1 MKAMVSKKANQRIL
15 AAIMACVMLFSLIY
29 TSSPSAA
36 ETETHKNC
44 ITVSVVDE
52 DGKAVEGARV
62 EYSISSKQEGKV
74 KSDIAT
80 TDGSGVVEVFSTTE
94 YEKYPEGDLSVSAEV
109 TKTGYEGAVLAG
121 DVTSDTHDFQMTIKE
136 NKITGVVIKPNDL
149 KYNGSAQELV
159 SVTGT
164 KEGDKVSYKLGDGE
178 FSTEVPKATEMG
190 TYNVSVKVERE
201 GYPAYE
207 ENVEV
212 TIADGVFT
220 DDDIIFEAYSGDY
233 DGVAHASVTKT
244 GGKLDDGK
252 NTITYEY
259 DGKTYNEAPAFIDA
273 GEYSVK
279 VVVKREHYEQY
290 EETLTAKINSVAIN
304 GITVEP
310 KTGLKYTGSPQALVT
325 VSGVPGDA
333 TVKYEVTDHNGNK
346 SNENKG
352 TEVDTY
358 SVKVTVVSNN
368 KNYKDLELKPVT
380 VAIAKAERTIKF
392 KNKEYDNTDVL
403 KVEFDSTNIATPID
417 PEKANYDFSV
427 EASPVD
433 GGKISYKVENNV
445 KGEDSNN
452 IGDIASIKD
461 DGELKINKGG
471 YIIKVTATI
480 EATDHYEEA
489 SITKEVVIK
498 EKSLPVLTVNCDS
511 TYVLGA
517 NNGVIATIEKNEND
531 NGEISLTTE
540 GTDKKEIDGIG
551 LVNDPNEGYII
562 SVKGDAYK
570 SLIGKLEKAE
580 NNELSVTLQAKQSE
594 GKKTSASAG
603 NTEYVVYSATEQPV
617 TKTVTIKFADVPND
631 KKITDLYEIDG
642 EKTDDWYTGNV
653 TVTAKETYELSKYDE
668 NDLSFEKT
676 IMYDENT
683 KDGNYSAVFR
693 NNDGGILKPIQL
705 LKIDKKAPEVS
716 VEYVGYVTYTNAIKV
731 ADSVV
736 QKIKYYYGGKSNKN
750 TGKDNKIKPVKVKLS
765 AKDDASKV
773 AEFEYE
779 YTIDGN
785 GYTGIISL
793 KDDINTN
800 NTNNEGKLSINKID
814 KDENTV
820 QVICILDLTTD
831 EANGY
836 FGAKAVD
843 NAGNESAFVNKDG
856 DEYIYDNIAPDMT
869 IKWDYIGKAP
879 KDQEM
884 CHKEVDG
891 TLYLNYEGVN
901 CALTIDETNFDKEDV
916 IINLDGTD
924 IKIEDKGKKG
934 DKGYKSWQ
942 PSGENGG
949 TFTFNISGERT
960 HKLKITY
967 TDKSGNIAE
976 TIERNIVIDRT
987 APKINCTY
995 KGELGTTE
1003 KNNDFTLRYYQAG
1016 PTVGFDINDENFA
1029 DNADVVK
1036 VEWNG
1041 TVVSNKV
1048 YSVKHIKDK
1057 PKYEVELPD
1066 IAGSYVVTIEN
1077 KDKCGNR
1084 TSFTTDTI
1092 VVDKVD
1098 PEISIRYLGE
1108 NENETT
1114 INPSLAEIYID
1125 EINFDK
1131 DNTEIWLL
1139 KETYEE
1145 NAERKEEYKGEK
1157 PGEKITGGIWGEVTG
1172 IPVDVV
1178 YNQTKSAATQKNCY
1192 EVNLGDL
1199 KLNAKCTFFVR
1210 TKDKSGRENKLN
1222 SDFIFDTTT
1231 PNNLGISY
1239 SKISDSTAYYN
1250 STAQVELS
1258 STDVASGVKEF
1269 NYTLVKRP
1277 GSSNVNRGTS
1287 KGTVKAKYNGGN
1299 KFIATI
1305 EIPAQFDGYV
1315 DFEAVDYADN
1325 SSEKYDGS
1333 AHHIV
1338 VDNKAPTSSITF
1350 NTPVQNVGG
1359 TSYYDGNITATINI
1373 NEANF
1378 NARNITV
1385 SATKDGVNYP
1395 VSTSWSGSGDSHTGI
1410 VTLSE
1415 DGDYNV
1421 SIKGTDE
1428 ANNNM
1433 TPYTSENLT
1442 IDTDITEPVIT
1453 VNGLEADGKAFKDKV
1468 ILAVKFEDTNLD
1480 SYEIT
1485 LLRTRY
1491 GEKNVDVTKDFIKNH
1506 MSVNMGTGVGEGE
1519 FDEFAKVQDNDGI
1532 YTLKAKI
1539 TDKAGHES
1547 EKQIVFTVNRY
1558 GSIYVYDD
1566 YLVDLI
1572 ADGGAYVQSID
1583 KDLIITEYNPDKL
1596 VSQSLNVEIS
1606 KDGKPLEIAAPAIS
1620 PEINDR
1626 VTTGSSGWYQYQY
1639 TISKDNFAA
1648 DGIYKIVVSSKDE
1661 TGNNPQNT
1669 NYEDKTILF
1678 RVDSTAPEINS
1689 ITGLENKIINA
1700 TGVTAKYTIFDTI
1713 SLASVDVYV
1722 NGEKVESVSDFGDD
1736 FNNYSGEVQLKE
1748 SSSEQSVRIV
1758 ATDKAGNVTDT
1769 DSSDFTSAYKFNSK
1783 VTVSTNVFV
1792 RWFANKLLFFG
1803 SIAGVLILIG
1813 GVSFLIV
1820 LGKRRKKKTA

>member
-1 MKAMVSKKANQRIL
+1 MKVMVSKKANQRIL

-178 FSTEVPKATEMG
+178 FSTEVPKAAEIG

-201 GYPAYE
+201 GYPDYE

-212 TIADGVFT
+212 TIEAGVLT
-220 DDDIIFEAYSGDY
+220 DEDITFKAYSGDY

-259 DGKTYNEAPAFIDA
+259 DGKTYNEAPAFTDA

-279 VVVKREHYEQY
+279 VIVKRTNYEQY
-290 EETLTAKINSVAIN
+290 EKTFTANINSVAIN

-417 PEKANYDFSV
+417 PEKYDYDFSV

-433 GGKISYKVENNV
+433 GGKISYKVENNAE
-445 KGEDSNN
+445 KDNTPIS
-452 IGDIASIKD
+452 DIASIKD

-471 YIIKVTATI
+471 YIIKVTAII

-511 TYVLGA
+511 TYVLGTS
-517 NNGVIATIEKNEND
+517 NGVIATIEKNEND
-531 NGEISLTTE
+531 NGEITLGDTIE
-540 GTDKKEIDGIG
+540 EIE
-551 LVNDPNEGYII
+551 LVNDTIR
-562 SVKGDAYK
+562 VKDNAYK
-570 SLIGKLEKAE
+570 SLIEELEKAE
-580 NNELSVTLQAKQSE
+580 NNELSVTLQVKQSE
-594 GKKTSASAG
+594 GKKTSASDK
-603 NTEYVVYSATEQPV
+603 NTYVVYSATKPV
-617 TKTVTIKFADVPND
+617 AETVTIKFADVPNG
-631 KKITDLYEIDG
+631 KKITDLYEIYG

-653 TVTAKETYELSKYDE
+653 TVTAKETYELSKYDKGDLAFESSIKYKDEVKNE
-668 NDLSFEKT
+668 NYKIILK
-676 IMYDENT
+676 
-683 KDGNYSAVFR
+683 
-693 NNDGGILKPIQL
+693 NNNGGILKPTQITL
-705 LKIDKKAPEVS
+705 NIDKSAPQNVKIEYIDEVNTFSNGVQVASTVIQEIKYHYFGGGEKKKVTVRLSAEDGKNGSGIAGFYYINVAAGDNKECYIDAKDGKAEAEFTLKLDADVNGEGNGYILARAKDIAGNEMENVVNDSENNKFVYDTVGAKVNVTIESDSDESDSDEREPYTYADDDAYYFKNTAIFNVDIAEANFHSEDAVVEVTKITGNTTKSVTKNEGWSLVNGIHHKEIRLDEGDYSITVKYKDRSGNTSKFSDDKEKDRATNSKTYKVVVDKEAPEVS
-716 VEYVGYVTYTNAIKV
+716 ISPNTEFYNSDATLTLTVNEEHFDPSKTTVTDNGIIVNEIEWSTNDKKVYTAGYIVKGEGLHSVVLESMDKSHNANEPASQDIIIDVTKPEIHIDFADKSNKEYFTSERTATITIIDENFAADQSTIDITAKNFYDRDLNKPDIPNVWTKNNKNTYTKTIIFKNNANYTIKVNSTDEAGNSGNAGPVTFTIDNTDPQGLYVTYNGNENISSPYYSNSPV
-731 ADSVV
+731 SV
-736 QKIKYYYGGKSNKN
+736 
-750 TGKDNKIKPVKVKLS
+750 TLH
-765 AKDDASKV
+765 AKDDVSG
-773 AEFEYE
+773 
-779 YTIDGN
+779 IDYFKYKTVKTVGSSGIN
-785 GYTGIISL
+785 GGYVEKTVNF
-793 KDDINTN
+793 K
-800 NTNNEGKLSINKID
+800 D
-814 KDENTV
+814 KDIKNS
-820 QVICILDLTTD
+820 
-831 EANGY
+831 NGEFTY
-836 FGAKAVD
+836 TFTLEPQFDGHVEFTAVD
-843 NAGNESAFVNKDG
+843 NAGNDASFG
-856 DEYIYDNIAPDMT
+856 D
-869 IKWDYIGKAP
+869 
-879 KDQEM
+879 
-884 CHKEVDG
+884 
-891 TLYLNYEGVN
+891 
-901 CALTIDETNFDKEDV
+901 
-916 IINLDGTD
+916 
-924 IKIEDKGKKG
+924 
-934 DKGYKSWQ
+934 
-942 PSGENGG
+942 
-949 TFTFNISGERT
+949 
-960 HKLKITY
+960 
-967 TDKSGNIAE
+967 
-976 TIERNIVIDRT
+976 
-987 APKINCTY
+987 
-995 KGELGTTE
+995 
-1003 KNNDFTLRYYQAG
+1003 
-1016 PTVGFDINDENFA
+1016 
-1029 DNADVVK
+1029 
-1036 VEWNG
+1036 
-1041 TVVSNKV
+1041 
-1048 YSVKHIKDK
+1048 
-1057 PKYEVELPD
+1057 
-1066 IAGSYVVTIEN
+1066 
-1077 KDKCGNR
+1077 
-1084 TSFTTDTI
+1084 
-1092 VVDKVD
+1092 
-1098 PEISIRYLGE
+1098 
-1108 NENETT
+1108 
-1114 INPSLAEIYID
+1114 
-1125 EINFDK
+1125 
-1131 DNTEIWLL
+1131 
-1139 KETYEE
+1139 
-1145 NAERKEEYKGEK
+1145 
-1157 PGEKITGGIWGEVTG
+1157 
-1172 IPVDVV
+1172 
-1178 YNQTKSAATQKNCY
+1178 TKS
-1192 EVNLGDL
+1192 
-1199 KLNAKCTFFVR
+1199 
-1210 TKDKSGRENKLN
+1210 
-1222 SDFIFDTTT
+1222 
-1231 PNNLGISY
+1231 
-1239 SKISDSTAYYN
+1239 
-1250 STAQVELS
+1250 
-1258 STDVASGVKEF
+1258 
-1269 NYTLVKRP
+1269 
-1277 GSSNVNRGTS
+1277 
-1287 KGTVKAKYNGGN
+1287 
-1299 KFIATI
+1299 
-1305 EIPAQFDGYV
+1305 
-1315 DFEAVDYADN
+1315 
-1325 SSEKYDGS
+1325 
-1333 AHHIV
+1333 IV
-1338 VDNKAPTSSITF
+1338 VDNKAPTSSVTF

-1421 SIKGTDE
+1421 SISGTDE
-1428 ANNNM
+1428 ANNIM
-1433 TPYTSENLT
+1433 TTYTSENLT

-1468 ILAVKFEDTNLD
+1468 IPAVKFEDTNLD

-1700 TGVTAKYTIFDTI
+1700 TGVTVKYTIFDTI

>member
-80 TDGSGVVEVFSTTE
+80 TDGGGVVEVFSTTE

-109 TKTGYEGAVLAG
+109 TKTGYAGAVLAG
-121 DVTSDTHDFQMTIKE
+121 DVTSGKHDFQMTIKE
-136 NKITGVVIKPNDL
+136 NKITGVVIKAVDNL

-178 FSTEVPKATEMG
+178 FSTEVPKATEIG
-190 TYNVSVKVERE
+190 TYNVSVRVERK
-201 GYPAYE
+201 GYPDYE

-212 TIADGVFT
+212 TIADGVLT
-220 DDDIIFEAYSGDY
+220 DADITFKAYSGDY

-259 DGKTYNEAPAFIDA
+259 NGKTYNEAPAFTDA

-279 VVVKREHYEQY
+279 VVVNRTNYEQY
-290 EETLTAKINSVAIN
+290 EKIFPANIKLAAIN

-310 KTGLKYTGSPQALVT
+310 DKGSDNKGLKYTGNSQALVT
-325 VSGVPGDA
+325 VSNVPDYA
-333 TVKYEVTDHNGNK
+333 TVKYEVTDPNGNK
-346 SNENKG
+346 SNENEG
-352 TEVDTY
+352 TEVGDY

-368 KNYKDLELKPVT
+368 KNYKDLEFDPITVT
-380 VAIAKAERTIKF
+380 IDQAERTIKF
-392 KNKEYDNTDVL
+392 KNYDNTDVL
-403 KVEFDSTNIATPID
+403 EVEFDSTNIATPID
-417 PEKANYDFSV
+417 PEKFDYDFSV

-445 KGEDSNN
+445 KGEDPNN
-452 IGDIASIKD
+452 IGDIASIKG

-480 EATDHYEEA
+480 EATKHYKEA
-489 SITKEVVIK
+489 SITKKVVVKDIK
-498 EKSLPVLTVNCDS
+498 PELSIDGLEQIDNEYVYILGRNDGNIATVNKAED
-511 TYVLGA
+511 
-517 NNGVIATIEKNEND
+517 D
-531 NGEISLTTE
+531 NG
-540 GTDKKEIDGIG
+540 GI
-551 LVNDPNEGYII
+551 
-562 SVKGDAYK
+562 
-570 SLIGKLEKAE
+570 
-580 NNELSVTLQAKQSE
+580 TLD
-594 GKKTSASAG
+594 
-603 NTEYVVYSATEQPV
+603 
-617 TKTVTIKFADVPND
+617 TVTGISYND
-631 KKITDLYEIDG
+631 KKISVSEYKKIMEELENPKNVKGLSVNLQVTKAAGTKTSKDDPNGEGYEVYSERKV
-642 EKTDDWYTGNV
+642 EKTITIKYAGQVDNGMYIVSGTKGNGDWYTGKV
-653 TVTAKETYELSKYDE
+653 TVEPGENNPYFIAKYSELNFGGSVTYSEDVKADNTKE
-668 NDLSFEKT
+668 NDVYKIVLKEK
-676 IMYDENT
+676 D
-683 KDGNYSAVFR
+683 K
-693 NNDGGILKPIQL
+693 GGILKPAQITL
-705 LKIDKKAPEVS
+705 NIDTSKPKIS
-716 VEYVGYVTYTNAIKV
+716 NVEFVEEIKWQSSTSLANNIIYAITYH
-731 ADSVV
+731 
-736 QKIKYYYGGKSNKN
+736 YYGGSGEKPV
-750 TGKDNKIKPVKVKLS
+750 PVKVKVE
-765 AKDDASKV
+765 ATDDVSGINIEGFKW
-773 AEFEYE
+773 ECNYTDQGTLK
-779 YTIDGN
+779 TIDGIVEKDQ
-785 GYTGIISL
+785 YT
-793 KDDINTN
+793 K
-800 NTNNEGKLSINKID
+800 D
-814 KDENTV
+814 KDNEYYLIIDVPKEFVNE
-820 QVICILDLTTD
+820 QVNEVNDASIAICAT
-831 EANGY
+831 
-836 FGAKAVD
+836 D
-843 NAGNESAFVNKDG
+843 NAGNGSDYESSNGDRFV
-856 DEYIYDNIAPDMT
+856 YDTIAPKINVKHT
-869 IKWDYIGKAP
+869 
-879 KDQEM
+879 
-884 CHKEVDG
+884 
-891 TLYLNYEGVN
+891 TVN
-901 CALTIDETNFDKEDV
+901 RKNQRGSLEYFAGDTTFTVTVAEANFDQND
-916 IINLDGTD
+916 L
-924 IKIEDKGKKG
+924 KIEDNNGTISPKWSEDINNQCTFKLDAEGKHIV
-934 DKGYKSWQ
+934 
-942 PSGENGG
+942 
-949 TFTFNISGERT
+949 NIS
-960 HKLKITY
+960 Y
-967 TDKSGNIAE
+967 TDKSGNKSDSYSG
-976 TIERNIVIDRT
+976 TIIIDT
-987 APKINCTY
+987 KKPQIMFTY
-995 KGELGTTE
+995 DENSKGEVIEIPNSDNRHT
-1003 KNNDFTLRYYQAG
+1003 RYYNRSMEV
-1016 PTVGFDINDENFA
+1016 TCTITEDNFDESNT
-1029 DNADVVK
+1029 VVK
-1036 VEWNG
+1036 VNAKKVNISKWDKVVENG
-1041 TVVSNKV
+1041 KVAHKASIPIQAEENSNKSYLV
-1048 YSVKHIKDK
+1048 EVNTTDMCSNSNSKTSDEIIIDTKKPSVSVSYDDNAK
-1057 PKYEVELPD
+1057 PTY
-1066 IAGSYVVTIEN
+1066 GVVTISIDEDNYNDVNTTVVLQGVDFNNSNKKDAQKDYVVNEKTTGGFELKDGKYTKKIEIEKDANYTLTVDTKDRAGNSNDEEN
-1077 KDKCGNR
+1077 KSW
-1084 TSFTTDTI
+1084 TFTRDITEPTGLN
-1092 VVDKVD
+1092 
-1098 PEISIRYLGE
+1098 ISYSE
-1108 NENETT
+1108 NT
-1114 INPSLAEIYID
+1114 INTDARTHYYNNTVTVTLTATDVTSGVEEFIYTAHKTSGASG
-1125 EINFDK
+1125 IN
-1131 DNTEIWLL
+1131 
-1139 KETYEE
+1139 KETY
-1145 NAERKEEYKGEK
+1145 
-1157 PGEKITGGIWGEVTG
+1157 
-1172 IPVDVV
+1172 
-1178 YNQTKSAATQKNCY
+1178 
-1192 EVNLGDL
+1192 
-1199 KLNAKCTFFVR
+1199 
-1210 TKDKSGRENKLN
+1210 
-1222 SDFIFDTTT
+1222 SD
-1231 PNNLGISY
+1231 
-1239 SKISDSTAYYN
+1239 KISGSAIARKN
-1250 STAQVELS
+1250 
-1258 STDVASGVKEF
+1258 GNEF
-1269 NYTLVKRP
+1269 T
-1277 GSSNVNRGTS
+1277 GS
-1287 KGTVKAKYNGGN
+1287 
-1299 KFIATI
+1299 F
-1305 EIPAQFDGYV
+1305 EISAQFDGYIE
-1315 DFEAVDYADN
+1315 F
-1325 SSEKYDGS
+1325 S
-1333 AHHIV
+1333 AKDKAGNQSASKTDDRRIV
-1338 VDNKAPTSSITF
+1338 VDNKAPTSSVTF

-1421 SIKGTDE
+1421 SISGTDE
-1428 ANNNM
+1428 ANNSM
-1433 TPYTSENLT
+1433 TTYTSENLT

-1468 ILAVKFEDTNLD
+1468 IPAVKFEDTNLD

-1519 FDEFAKVQDNDGI
+1519 FDEFAKIQDNDGI

-1547 EKQIVFTVNRY
+1547 EKEIVFTVNRY

-1700 TGVTAKYTIFDTI
+1700 TGVTVKYTIFDTI

-1820 LGKRRKKKTA
+1820 VLKRRKKKTA

>member
-178 FSTEVPKATEMG
+178 FSTEVPKATEIG

-207 ENVEV
+207 ENVRV

-380 VAIAKAERTIKF
+380 VAIARAERTIKF

-417 PEKANYDFSV
+417 PEKFDYDFSV

-445 KGEDSNN
+445 KGEDPNN
-452 IGDIASIKD
+452 IGDIASIDEGK
-461 DGELKINKGG
+461 LTINKGG

-480 EATDHYEEA
+480 EATAHYEEA

-498 EKSLPVLTVNCDS
+498 EKSLPVLTVNGDS
-511 TYVLGA
+511 TYVLGT

-531 NGEISLTTE
+531 NGEIALTTE
-540 GTDKKEIDGIG
+540 GTDKKEIDGIE

-562 SVKGDAYK
+562 NVKSDAYK

-631 KKITDLYEIDG
+631 KKITDLYEIKGDK
-642 EKTDDWYTGNV
+642 EVKNSDWYTGDV
-653 TVTAKETYELSKYDE
+653 TVTAKETYDLSKYDKGNLAFESSVKYKDEVKNE
-668 NDLSFEKT
+668 NYKIILK
-676 IMYDENT
+676 
-683 KDGNYSAVFR
+683 
-693 NNDGGILKPIQL
+693 NNNGGILKPTQITL
-705 LKIDKKAPEVS
+705 NIDKSAPQNVKIEYIDEVNTFSNGVQVASTVIQEINYHYFGGGKKKKVTVRLSAEDGKNGSGIAGFYYINVAAGDNKECYIDAKDGKAEAEFTLKLDADVNEEGNGYILARAKDIAGNEMKNVVNDSKKNKFVYDTVGAKVKVTIESGSDESGSDESDSDEREPYTYADDDAYYFKNTAIFNVDIAEANFHSEDAVVEVTKITGNTTKSVTKNDGWSLVNGIHHKEIRLDEGDYSITVKYKDRSGNKSEFSDDKEKDRATNSKTYKVVVDKEAPEVS
-716 VEYVGYVTYTNAIKV
+716 ISPNTEFYNSDATLTLTVNEEHFDPSKTTVTDNGIIVNEIEWSTNDKKVYNAGYIVKGEGLHSVVLESMDKSHNANEPASQDIIIDVTKPEIHIDFADKSNKEYFTSERTATITIIDENFAADQSTIDITAKNFYDRDLNKPDIPNVWTKNNKNTYTKTIIFKNNANYTIKVNSTDEAGNSGNAGPVTFTIDNTDPQGLYVTYNGNENISSPYYSNSPV
-731 ADSVV
+731 SV
-736 QKIKYYYGGKSNKN
+736 
-750 TGKDNKIKPVKVKLS
+750 TLH
-765 AKDDASKV
+765 AKDDVSG
-773 AEFEYE
+773 
-779 YTIDGN
+779 IDYFKYKTVKTVGSSGIN
-785 GYTGIISL
+785 GGYVEKTVNF
-793 KDDINTN
+793 K
-800 NTNNEGKLSINKID
+800 D
-814 KDENTV
+814 KDIKNS
-820 QVICILDLTTD
+820 
-831 EANGY
+831 NGEFTY
-836 FGAKAVD
+836 TFTLEPQFDGHVEFTAVD
-843 NAGNESAFVNKDG
+843 NAGNDASFG
-856 DEYIYDNIAPDMT
+856 D
-869 IKWDYIGKAP
+869 
-879 KDQEM
+879 
-884 CHKEVDG
+884 
-891 TLYLNYEGVN
+891 
-901 CALTIDETNFDKEDV
+901 
-916 IINLDGTD
+916 
-924 IKIEDKGKKG
+924 
-934 DKGYKSWQ
+934 
-942 PSGENGG
+942 
-949 TFTFNISGERT
+949 
-960 HKLKITY
+960 
-967 TDKSGNIAE
+967 
-976 TIERNIVIDRT
+976 
-987 APKINCTY
+987 
-995 KGELGTTE
+995 
-1003 KNNDFTLRYYQAG
+1003 
-1016 PTVGFDINDENFA
+1016 
-1029 DNADVVK
+1029 
-1036 VEWNG
+1036 
-1041 TVVSNKV
+1041 
-1048 YSVKHIKDK
+1048 
-1057 PKYEVELPD
+1057 
-1066 IAGSYVVTIEN
+1066 
-1077 KDKCGNR
+1077 
-1084 TSFTTDTI
+1084 
-1092 VVDKVD
+1092 
-1098 PEISIRYLGE
+1098 
-1108 NENETT
+1108 
-1114 INPSLAEIYID
+1114 
-1125 EINFDK
+1125 
-1131 DNTEIWLL
+1131 
-1139 KETYEE
+1139 
-1145 NAERKEEYKGEK
+1145 
-1157 PGEKITGGIWGEVTG
+1157 
-1172 IPVDVV
+1172 
-1178 YNQTKSAATQKNCY
+1178 TKS
-1192 EVNLGDL
+1192 
-1199 KLNAKCTFFVR
+1199 
-1210 TKDKSGRENKLN
+1210 
-1222 SDFIFDTTT
+1222 
-1231 PNNLGISY
+1231 
-1239 SKISDSTAYYN
+1239 
-1250 STAQVELS
+1250 
-1258 STDVASGVKEF
+1258 
-1269 NYTLVKRP
+1269 
-1277 GSSNVNRGTS
+1277 
-1287 KGTVKAKYNGGN
+1287 
-1299 KFIATI
+1299 
-1305 EIPAQFDGYV
+1305 
-1315 DFEAVDYADN
+1315 
-1325 SSEKYDGS
+1325 
-1333 AHHIV
+1333 IV

-1385 SATKDGVNYP
+1385 SVTKDGVNYP
-1395 VSTSWSGSGDSHTGI
+1395 VSTSWSGGVDNHTGI
-1410 VTLSE
+1410 VILSE

-1421 SIKGTDE
+1421 SITGKDE
-1428 ANNNM
+1428 AGNNM

-1468 ILAVKFEDTNLD
+1468 IPAVKFEDTNLD

-1519 FDEFAKVQDNDGI
+1519 FDEFAKIQDNDGI

-1700 TGVTAKYTIFDTI
+1700 TGVTVKYTIFDTI

-1820 LGKRRKKKTA
+1820 VLKRRKKKTA

>member
-1 MKAMVSKKANQRIL
+1 MVSKKANQRIL

-178 FSTEVPKATEMG
+178 FSTEVPKATEIG

-201 GYPAYE
+201 GYPDYE

-220 DDDIIFEAYSGDY
+220 DEDITFKAYDGNY
-233 DGVAHASVTKT
+233 DGVAHASVIKT

-279 VVVKREHYEQY
+279 VVVNRTNYEQY
-290 EETLTAKINSVAIN
+290 EKTFTANINSVAIN
-304 GITVEP
+304 GVTVEP
-310 KTGLKYTGSPQALVT
+310 QTGLKYTGSSQALVT

-333 TVKYEVTDHNGNK
+333 TVKYEVTDPKGNK
-346 SNENKG
+346 GNENKG
-352 TEVDTY
+352 TEVGTY

-511 TYVLGA
+511 TYVLGT

-531 NGEISLTTE
+531 NGEIAL
-540 GTDKKEIDGIG
+540 DNPIQEIE
-551 LVNDPNEGYII
+551 LVNDTDKGYII
-562 SVKGDAYK
+562 KVKDDAYK

-580 NNELSVTLQAKQSE
+580 NNELAVNLQVQQSE
-594 GKKTSASAG
+594 GKKTSASDG
-603 NTEYVVYSATEQPV
+603 NTAYVVYSATEQPV
-617 TKTVTIKFADVPND
+617 TKTVTIKFADVPNG
-631 KKITDLYEIDG
+631 KKITDLYEIKGD
-642 EKTDDWYTGNV
+642 KNSNWYTGDV
-653 TVTAKETYELSKYDE
+653 TVTAENTYDLSKYDE
-668 NDLSFEKT
+668 NGLNFKSSVEYDVEVKDNAYKIVLKEK
-676 IMYDENT
+676 D
-683 KDGNYSAVFR
+683 K
-693 NNDGGILKPIQL
+693 GGILKPAQITL
-705 LKIDKKAPEVS
+705 NIDKTAPKVS
-716 VEYVGYVTYTNAIKV
+716 NVKFVDEIKWQSSTSLANDIIDAIK
-731 ADSVV
+731 
-736 QKIKYYYGGKSNKN
+736 YHYYGGSVE
-750 TGKDNKIKPVKVKLS
+750 GKPVPVKVKVEATDNVSGINIEGFKWECKYTDQGTL
-765 AKDDASKV
+765 K
-773 AEFEYE
+773 
-779 YTIDGN
+779 TIDGIVEE
-785 GYTGIISL
+785 GQYT
-793 KDDINTN
+793 KDKDN
-800 NTNNEGKLSINKID
+800 NNEYYLIIDVPKKFVDEQVNEVNNASIA
-814 KDENTV
+814 
-820 QVICILDLTTD
+820 ICAT
-831 EANGY
+831 
-836 FGAKAVD
+836 D
-843 NAGNESAFVNKDG
+843 NAGNVSDYESSNGDRFV
-856 DEYIYDNIAPDMT
+856 YDT
-869 IKWDYIGKAP
+869 KAP
-879 KDQEM
+879 KINVTHTTNNRKNQRGSLEYFAGNTTFTVTVT
-884 CHKEVDG
+884 E
-891 TLYLNYEGVN
+891 
-901 CALTIDETNFDKEDV
+901 ANFDQSDLK
-916 IINLDGTD
+916 IIVTTDGNNVTEIIPDWDKD
-924 IKIEDKGKKG
+924 INN
-934 DKGYKSWQ
+934 Q
-942 PSGENGG
+942 C
-949 TFTFNISGERT
+949 TFNLQKEGE
-960 HKLKITY
+960 HIVEVSY
-967 TDKSGNIAE
+967 TDKSGNKSNVHSS
-976 TIERNIVIDRT
+976 NIIIDRT
-987 APKINCTY
+987 APKIEFTY
-995 KGELGTTE
+995 GASNKGEVKKNEDSSTRYYNGAMEVTCTITEDNFDESNTVVNVNAKEVDKDTVGWKKGKDKDGKTCYTATIPIQAEKNSNTNKSYLVEVNTTDMCSNDNSKTSDEIIIDTE
-1003 KNNDFTLRYYQAG
+1003 KPSVSVLYDGKVESTYRNESITISIDEDNYNDHNTTVVLQGVDFNNSNKKDTQKDYVVNEETTGGFNKLEDGKYTKTITLEKDANYTLTVKTTDRAGNSNNDEPWTFTRDTKV
-1016 PTVGFDINDENFA
+1016 PTG
-1029 DNADVVK
+1029 
-1036 VEWNG
+1036 
-1041 TVVSNKV
+1041 
-1048 YSVKHIKDK
+1048 
-1057 PKYEVELPD
+1057 
-1066 IAGSYVVTIEN
+1066 
-1077 KDKCGNR
+1077 
-1084 TSFTTDTI
+1084 
-1092 VVDKVD
+1092 
-1098 PEISIRYLGE
+1098 
-1108 NENETT
+1108 
-1114 INPSLAEIYID
+1114 
-1125 EINFDK
+1125 
-1131 DNTEIWLL
+1131 
-1139 KETYEE
+1139 
-1145 NAERKEEYKGEK
+1145 
-1157 PGEKITGGIWGEVTG
+1157 
-1172 IPVDVV
+1172 
-1178 YNQTKSAATQKNCY
+1178 
-1192 EVNLGDL
+1192 
-1199 KLNAKCTFFVR
+1199 LN
-1210 TKDKSGRENKLN
+1210 
-1222 SDFIFDTTT
+1222 
-1231 PNNLGISY
+1231 ISY
-1239 SKISDSTAYYN
+1239 SEPVNTYDKTNYYN
-1250 STAQVELS
+1250 NTMTVTLAA
-1258 STDVASGVKEF
+1258 TDVTSGVKEF
-1269 NYTLVKRP
+1269 IYTAHKTDGASGINKETYSDRIS
-1277 GSSNVNRGTS
+1277 GDAITREGNTFY
-1287 KGTVKAKYNGGN
+1287 AKL
-1299 KFIATI
+1299 
-1305 EIPAQFDGYV
+1305 EISAQFDGYIE
-1315 DFEAVDYADN
+1315 F
-1325 SSEKYDGS
+1325 S
-1333 AHHIV
+1333 AKDKAGNQSDSKTDTKRIV
-1338 VDNKAPTSSITF
+1338 VDNKAPTSSVTF

-1359 TSYYDGNITATINI
+1359 TSYYDGNITATISI

-1421 SIKGTDE
+1421 SITGTDM
-1428 ANNNM
+1428 ANNGM
-1433 TPYTSENLT
+1433 TQYTSENLT

-1468 ILAVKFEDTNLD
+1468 VPAVKFEDTNLE

-1491 GEKNVDVTKDFIKNH
+1491 GEKNVDVTEEFIKNH
-1506 MSVNMGTGVGEGE
+1506 MSVDMNTGVGEGE
-1519 FDEFAKVQDNDGI
+1519 FDEFAKIQDNDGI
-1532 YTLKAKI
+1532 YTLKAVI
-1539 TDKAGHES
+1539 NDKAGHES
-1547 EKQIVFTVNRY
+1547 EKEIVFTVNRY

-1700 TGVTAKYTIFDTI
+1700 TGVTVKYTIFDTI

-1803 SIAGVLILIG
+1803 SIAGVLIIIG

-1820 LGKRRKKKTA
+1820 VLKRRKKKTA

>member
-1 MKAMVSKKANQRIL
+1 MKVMVSKKANQRIL

-178 FSTEVPKATEMG
+178 FSTEVPKAAEIG

-201 GYPAYE
+201 GYPDYE

-212 TIADGVFT
+212 TIEAGVLT
-220 DDDIIFEAYSGDY
+220 DEDITFKAYSGDY

-259 DGKTYNEAPAFIDA
+259 DGKTYNEAPAFTDA

-279 VVVKREHYEQY
+279 VIVKRTNYEQY
-290 EETLTAKINSVAIN
+290 EKTFTANINSVAIN

-417 PEKANYDFSV
+417 PEKYDYDFSV

-433 GGKISYKVENNV
+433 GGKISYKVENNAE
-445 KGEDSNN
+445 KDNTPIS
-452 IGDIASIKD
+452 DIASIKD

-471 YIIKVTATI
+471 YIIKVTAII

-511 TYVLGA
+511 TYVLGTS
-517 NNGVIATIEKNEND
+517 NGVIATIEKNEND
-531 NGEISLTTE
+531 NGEITLGDTIE
-540 GTDKKEIDGIG
+540 EIE
-551 LVNDPNEGYII
+551 LVNDTIR
-562 SVKGDAYK
+562 VKDNAYK
-570 SLIGKLEKAE
+570 SLIEELEKAE
-580 NNELSVTLQAKQSE
+580 NNELSVTLQVKQSE
-594 GKKTSASAG
+594 GKKTSASDK
-603 NTEYVVYSATEQPV
+603 NTYVVYSATKPV
-617 TKTVTIKFADVPND
+617 AETVTIKFADVPNG
-631 KKITDLYEIDG
+631 KKITDLYEIYG

-653 TVTAKETYELSKYDE
+653 TVTAKETYELSKYDKGDLAFESSIKYKDEVKNE
-668 NDLSFEKT
+668 NYKIILK
-676 IMYDENT
+676 
-683 KDGNYSAVFR
+683 
-693 NNDGGILKPIQL
+693 NNNGGILKPTQITL
-705 LKIDKKAPEVS
+705 NIDKSAPQNVKIEYIDEVNTFSNGVQVASTVIQEIKYHYFGGGEKKKVTVRLSAEDGKNGSGIAGFYYINVAAGDNKECYIDAKDGKAEAEFTLKLDADVNEEGNGYILARAKDIAGNEMENVVNDSENNKFVYDTVGAKVNVTIESDSDESDSDEREPYTYADDDAYYFKNTAIFNVDIAEANFHSEDAVVEVTKITGNTTKSVTKNEGWSLVNGIHHKEIRLDEGDYSITVKYKDRSGNTSKFSDDKEKDRATNSKTYKVVVDKEAPEVS
-716 VEYVGYVTYTNAIKV
+716 ISPNTEFYNSDATLTLTVNEEHFDPSKTTVTDNGIIVNEIEWSTNDKKVYTAGYIVKGEGLHSVVLESMDKSHNANEPASQDIIIDVTKPEIHIDFADKSNKEYFTSERTATITIIDENFAADQSTIDITAKNFYDRDLNKPDIPNVWTKNNKNTYTKTIIFKNNANYTIKVNSTDEAGNSGNAGPVTFTIDNTDPQGLYVTYNGNENISSPYYSNSPV
-731 ADSVV
+731 SV
-736 QKIKYYYGGKSNKN
+736 
-750 TGKDNKIKPVKVKLS
+750 TLH
-765 AKDDASKV
+765 AKDDVSG
-773 AEFEYE
+773 
-779 YTIDGN
+779 IDYFKYKTVKTVGSSGIN
-785 GYTGIISL
+785 GGYVEKTVNF
-793 KDDINTN
+793 K
-800 NTNNEGKLSINKID
+800 D
-814 KDENTV
+814 KDIKNS
-820 QVICILDLTTD
+820 
-831 EANGY
+831 NGEFTY
-836 FGAKAVD
+836 TFTLEPQFDGHVEFTAVD
-843 NAGNESAFVNKDG
+843 NAGNDASFG
-856 DEYIYDNIAPDMT
+856 D
-869 IKWDYIGKAP
+869 
-879 KDQEM
+879 
-884 CHKEVDG
+884 
-891 TLYLNYEGVN
+891 
-901 CALTIDETNFDKEDV
+901 
-916 IINLDGTD
+916 
-924 IKIEDKGKKG
+924 
-934 DKGYKSWQ
+934 
-942 PSGENGG
+942 
-949 TFTFNISGERT
+949 
-960 HKLKITY
+960 
-967 TDKSGNIAE
+967 
-976 TIERNIVIDRT
+976 
-987 APKINCTY
+987 
-995 KGELGTTE
+995 
-1003 KNNDFTLRYYQAG
+1003 
-1016 PTVGFDINDENFA
+1016 
-1029 DNADVVK
+1029 
-1036 VEWNG
+1036 
-1041 TVVSNKV
+1041 
-1048 YSVKHIKDK
+1048 
-1057 PKYEVELPD
+1057 
-1066 IAGSYVVTIEN
+1066 
-1077 KDKCGNR
+1077 
-1084 TSFTTDTI
+1084 
-1092 VVDKVD
+1092 
-1098 PEISIRYLGE
+1098 
-1108 NENETT
+1108 
-1114 INPSLAEIYID
+1114 
-1125 EINFDK
+1125 
-1131 DNTEIWLL
+1131 
-1139 KETYEE
+1139 
-1145 NAERKEEYKGEK
+1145 
-1157 PGEKITGGIWGEVTG
+1157 
-1172 IPVDVV
+1172 
-1178 YNQTKSAATQKNCY
+1178 TKS
-1192 EVNLGDL
+1192 
-1199 KLNAKCTFFVR
+1199 
-1210 TKDKSGRENKLN
+1210 
-1222 SDFIFDTTT
+1222 
-1231 PNNLGISY
+1231 
-1239 SKISDSTAYYN
+1239 
-1250 STAQVELS
+1250 
-1258 STDVASGVKEF
+1258 
-1269 NYTLVKRP
+1269 
-1277 GSSNVNRGTS
+1277 
-1287 KGTVKAKYNGGN
+1287 
-1299 KFIATI
+1299 
-1305 EIPAQFDGYV
+1305 
-1315 DFEAVDYADN
+1315 
-1325 SSEKYDGS
+1325 
-1333 AHHIV
+1333 IV
-1338 VDNKAPTSSITF
+1338 VDNKAPTSSVTF

-1421 SIKGTDE
+1421 SISGTDE
-1428 ANNNM
+1428 ANNIM
-1433 TPYTSENLT
+1433 TTYTSENLT

-1468 ILAVKFEDTNLD
+1468 IPAVKFEDTNLD

-1700 TGVTAKYTIFDTI
+1700 TGVTVKYTIFDTI

>member
-1 MKAMVSKKANQRIL
+1 MKAMVNKKANQRIL

-178 FSTEVPKATEMG
+178 FSTEVPKAAEIG

-201 GYPAYE
+201 GYPDYE

-212 TIADGVFT
+212 TIEAGVLT
-220 DDDIIFEAYSGDY
+220 DEDITFKAYSGDY

-259 DGKTYNEAPAFIDA
+259 DGKTYNEAPAFTDA

-279 VVVKREHYEQY
+279 VIVKRTNYEQY
-290 EETLTAKINSVAIN
+290 EKTFTANINSVAIN

-352 TEVDTY
+352 AEVDTY

-498 EKSLPVLTVNCDS
+498 DIKPELNIDGLEQIGNEYVYILGRNDGNIATVNKAED
-511 TYVLGA
+511 
-517 NNGVIATIEKNEND
+517 D
-531 NGEISLTTE
+531 NG
-540 GTDKKEIDGIG
+540 GI
-551 LVNDPNEGYII
+551 
-562 SVKGDAYK
+562 
-570 SLIGKLEKAE
+570 
-580 NNELSVTLQAKQSE
+580 TLD
-594 GKKTSASAG
+594 
-603 NTEYVVYSATEQPV
+603 
-617 TKTVTIKFADVPND
+617 TVTGISYND
-631 KKITDLYEIDG
+631 KKISVSEYKKIMEELENSKNVEGLSVNLQVTKDAGTKTSKDDPNGEEYEVYS
-642 EKTDDWYTGNV
+642 EKTVEKTIKIKYAGQVDNEMYSVSGTKGNGDWYTGEVTVEPGENNPYFIAKYSDLYFGKNV
-653 TVTAKETYELSKYDE
+653 TYSEDVKADNTKE
-668 NDLSFEKT
+668 NDAYKIVLKEK
-676 IMYDENT
+676 D
-683 KDGNYSAVFR
+683 K
-693 NNDGGILKPIQL
+693 GGILKPAQITL
-705 LKIDKKAPEVS
+705 NIDKFAPEVS
-716 VEYVGYVTYTNAIKV
+716 NVEFVEEIPLQSSTSLANDIIDTIIYH
-731 ADSVV
+731 
-736 QKIKYYYGGKSNKN
+736 YYGGSGE
-750 TGKDNKIKPVKVKLS
+750 GKPVPVKVKVKATDNVSGINIEGFKWECKYTDQGTL
-765 AKDDASKV
+765 K
-773 AEFEYE
+773 
-779 YTIDGN
+779 TIDGIVEK
-785 GYTGIISL
+785 GQYT
-793 KDDINTN
+793 K
-800 NTNNEGKLSINKID
+800 D
-814 KDENTV
+814 KDNEYYLIIDV
-820 QVICILDLTTD
+820 PKEFVDEQVNEVNNASIAICAT
-831 EANGY
+831 
-836 FGAKAVD
+836 D
-843 NAGNESAFVNKDG
+843 NAGNVSDYESSNGDRFV
-856 DEYIYDNIAPDMT
+856 YDT
-869 IKWDYIGKAP
+869 KAP
-879 KDQEM
+879 KINVTHTTNNRKNQRGSLEYFAGDTTFTVTVTE
-884 CHKEVDG
+884 
-891 TLYLNYEGVN
+891 
-901 CALTIDETNFDKEDV
+901 ANFDQSD
-916 IINLDGTD
+916 
-924 IKIEDKGKKG
+924 
-934 DKGYKSWQ
+934 
-942 PSGENGG
+942 
-949 TFTFNISGERT
+949 
-960 HKLKITY
+960 LKIIVTTDGNNVAEIIPDWDKDINNQCSFNLQKEGEHIVEVSY
-967 TDKSGNIAE
+967 TDKSGNKSNVHSS
-976 TIERNIVIDRT
+976 NIIIDRI
-987 APKINCTY
+987 APKIEFTY
-995 KGELGTTE
+995 GASKKGEVKKNKDSITRYYNGATE
-1003 KNNDFTLRYYQAG
+1003 VTCTITEDNFDKNNT
-1016 PTVGFDINDENFA
+1016 
-1029 DNADVVK
+1029 VVK
-1036 VEWNG
+1036 VNAKEVDKDTVGWNKVKDENG
-1041 TVVSNKV
+1041 KVAYKASIPIQAEKNTNKSYLVEVNTTDMCSNNNSKTSDEIIIDTKKPSVYVLYDGKAESTYRNESITISIDEDNYNDVNTTVVLQGVDFNNSNK
-1048 YSVKHIKDK
+1048 KDAQK
-1057 PKYEVELPD
+1057 D
-1066 IAGSYVVTIEN
+1066 YVVNEKTTGGFELKDGKYTKKIEIEKDANYTLTVDTKDRAGNSNDEEN
-1077 KDKCGNR
+1077 KSWTFTRDITEPTGLNISYSENTVNTDAR
-1084 TSFTTDTI
+1084 TNYYNNTVTVTLTATDVTSGVEEFI
-1092 VVDKVD
+1092 YTAHKTNGA
-1098 PEISIRYLGE
+1098 SG
-1108 NENETT
+1108 
-1114 INPSLAEIYID
+1114 IN
-1125 EINFDK
+1125 
-1131 DNTEIWLL
+1131 
-1139 KETYEE
+1139 KETY
-1145 NAERKEEYKGEK
+1145 
-1157 PGEKITGGIWGEVTG
+1157 
-1172 IPVDVV
+1172 
-1178 YNQTKSAATQKNCY
+1178 
-1192 EVNLGDL
+1192 
-1199 KLNAKCTFFVR
+1199 
-1210 TKDKSGRENKLN
+1210 
-1222 SDFIFDTTT
+1222 SD
-1231 PNNLGISY
+1231 
-1239 SKISDSTAYYN
+1239 KISGTAIARKN
-1250 STAQVELS
+1250 
-1258 STDVASGVKEF
+1258 GNEF
-1269 NYTLVKRP
+1269 T
-1277 GSSNVNRGTS
+1277 GS
-1287 KGTVKAKYNGGN
+1287 
-1299 KFIATI
+1299 F
-1305 EIPAQFDGYV
+1305 EISAQFDGYIE
-1315 DFEAVDYADN
+1315 FSAKDN
-1325 SSEKYDGS
+1325 AGNQS
-1333 AHHIV
+1333 ASKTDDKRIV
-1338 VDNKAPTSSITF
+1338 VDNKAPTSSVTF

-1421 SIKGTDE
+1421 SISGTDE
-1428 ANNNM
+1428 ANNSM
-1433 TPYTSENLT
+1433 TTYTSENLT

-1468 ILAVKFEDTNLD
+1468 VPAVKFEDTNLD

-1519 FDEFAKVQDNDGI
+1519 FDEFAKIQDNDGI

-1547 EKQIVFTVNRY
+1547 EKEIVFTVNRY

-1700 TGVTAKYTIFDTI
+1700 TGVTVKYTIFDTI

>member
-136 NKITGVVIKPNDL
+136 NKITGVVIKAVDNL

-178 FSTEVPKATEMG
+178 FSTEVPKATEIG
-190 TYNVSVKVERE
+190 TYNVSVRVERK
-201 GYPAYE
+201 GYPDYE

-212 TIADGVFT
+212 TIANGVLT
-220 DDDIIFEAYSGDY
+220 DDDITFKAYDGNY
-233 DGVAHASVTKT
+233 DGVAHAAVIKT

-259 DGKTYNEAPAFIDA
+259 NGKTYNEAPAFTDA

-290 EETLTAKINSVAIN
+290 EKTFTANINSVAIN

-310 KTGLKYTGSPQALVT
+310 KTGLKYSGSSQALVT
-325 VSGVPGDA
+325 VSGVPSDA
-333 TVKYEVTDHNGNK
+333 TVKYEVTDPKGNEG
-346 SNENKG
+346 NENKG
-352 TEVDTY
+352 TEVGTY

-392 KNKEYDNTDVL
+392 KNYDNTDVL
-403 KVEFDSTNIATPID
+403 EVEFDSTNIATPID

-427 EASPVD
+427 EGSPVD
-433 GGKISYKVENNV
+433 GGKISYKIENNAE
-445 KGEDSNN
+445 KDNTPIS
-452 IGDIASIKD
+452 DIASIKD

-480 EATDHYEEA
+480 EATAHYEEA
-489 SITKEVVIK
+489 SISKEVVIK

-511 TYVLGA
+511 TYVLGT

-531 NGEISLTTE
+531 NGEITLDNPIKE
-540 GTDKKEIDGIG
+540 IELINDTDK
-551 LVNDPNEGYII
+551 GYII
-562 SVKGDAYK
+562 KVKGDAYK

-580 NNELSVTLQAKQSE
+580 NNELSVTLQVKQGVGE
-594 GKKTSASAG
+594 KK
-603 NTEYVVYSATEQPV
+603 SATDGRTYNIYPESDMVSQ
-617 TKTVTIKFADVPND
+617 KVTIKFANVPNG
-631 KKITDLYEIDG
+631 KKITDLYEIYGKKAD
-642 EKTDDWYTGNV
+642 ENSNWYTGNV
-653 TVTAKETYELSKYDE
+653 TVTAKDAYNLSKYDE
-668 NDLSFEKT
+668 NDLDFKSSVE
-676 IMYDENT
+676 YDAEV
-683 KDGNYSAVFR
+683 KDKVYKMVLK
-693 NNDGGILKPIQL
+693 NNDGGILKPCEIELNIDKTAPEGVTIEYINKASSVSNGINVANSVIQGIKYHYFGGDEEKKVTVRL
-705 LKIDKKAPEVS
+705 SAEDGENGSGIAGFYYINVAAGDIEEHYIVADNGKAEVTLDLKTNVNEEDNGYILARAKDIAGNAMENVVNDSENNKFVYDTVGANVNVEIYSDKDAGPFADDDGWYYFNKNAKIEVEIAEANFHSEDAVIEVTTITENATTTETYNNWELAKDTDTKKYKQVIDLNGGDYSITVRCKDKSGNTSDFTEGKVKAKAEAPNPNSKTYKVVVDTFAPKVSISPNTKFYNKDAKLTLTVNEKHFDPSNTIVKDNGTTVTGVEWSTNDKKVYTAEYIVKGNRKEEGLHSIVLESTDKGHNASEPACQDIIMDITAPKISIEFADKSKKEYFTSERTATITVEEDYFNEAPITITAKKLNGDAVENSYEMSSWSKNGNKHTKKITFKSDANYEIEVNSTDKAGNSGDKATAKFTIDRGEPKDGLKITYSFDDGGSPVYTKNNVVVTLHAKDDVSGIKQFKYSTIKAGGS
-716 VEYVGYVTYTNAIKV
+716 SGINSGYVTDQQVKASY
-731 ADSVV
+731 DE
-736 QKIKYYYGGKSNKN
+736 
-750 TGKDNKIKPVKVKLS
+750 DNKVFIGTFTINPQFDGYIEFS
-765 AKDDASKV
+765 A
-773 AEFEYE
+773 
-779 YTIDGN
+779 I
-785 GYTGIISL
+785 
-793 KDDINTN
+793 
-800 NTNNEGKLSINKID
+800 
-814 KDENTV
+814 
-820 QVICILDLTTD
+820 
-831 EANGY
+831 
-836 FGAKAVD
+836 D
-843 NAGNESAFVNKDG
+843 NAGNESA
-856 DEYIYDNIAPDMT
+856 
-869 IKWDYIGKAP
+869 
-879 KDQEM
+879 
-884 CHKEVDG
+884 
-891 TLYLNYEGVN
+891 L
-901 CALTIDETNFDKEDV
+901 
-916 IINLDGTD
+916 
-924 IKIEDKGKKG
+924 
-934 DKGYKSWQ
+934 
-942 PSGENGG
+942 
-949 TFTFNISGERT
+949 
-960 HKLKITY
+960 
-967 TDKSGNIAE
+967 
-976 TIERNIVIDRT
+976 
-987 APKINCTY
+987 
-995 KGELGTTE
+995 
-1003 KNNDFTLRYYQAG
+1003 
-1016 PTVGFDINDENFA
+1016 
-1029 DNADVVK
+1029 
-1036 VEWNG
+1036 
-1041 TVVSNKV
+1041 
-1048 YSVKHIKDK
+1048 
-1057 PKYEVELPD
+1057 
-1066 IAGSYVVTIEN
+1066 
-1077 KDKCGNR
+1077 
-1084 TSFTTDTI
+1084 
-1092 VVDKVD
+1092 
-1098 PEISIRYLGE
+1098 
-1108 NENETT
+1108 
-1114 INPSLAEIYID
+1114 
-1125 EINFDK
+1125 
-1131 DNTEIWLL
+1131 
-1139 KETYEE
+1139 
-1145 NAERKEEYKGEK
+1145 
-1157 PGEKITGGIWGEVTG
+1157 
-1172 IPVDVV
+1172 
-1178 YNQTKSAATQKNCY
+1178 
-1192 EVNLGDL
+1192 
-1199 KLNAKCTFFVR
+1199 
-1210 TKDKSGRENKLN
+1210 TKD
-1222 SDFIFDTTT
+1222 D
-1231 PNNLGISY
+1231 
-1239 SKISDSTAYYN
+1239 
-1250 STAQVELS
+1250 
-1258 STDVASGVKEF
+1258 
-1269 NYTLVKRP
+1269 KR
-1277 GSSNVNRGTS
+1277 
-1287 KGTVKAKYNGGN
+1287 
-1299 KFIATI
+1299 
-1305 EIPAQFDGYV
+1305 
-1315 DFEAVDYADN
+1315 
-1325 SSEKYDGS
+1325 
-1333 AHHIV
+1333 IV
-1338 VDNKAPTSSITF
+1338 VDNKAPTSSVTF

-1378 NARNITV
+1378 NAGNITV

-1421 SIKGTDE
+1421 SISGEDM
-1428 ANNNM
+1428 AGNNM
-1433 TPYTSENLT
+1433 TTYTSENLT

-1468 ILAVKFEDTNLD
+1468 VPAVKFEDTNLE

-1491 GEKNVDVTKDFIKNH
+1491 GEKNVDVTEEFIKNH
-1506 MSVNMGTGVGEGE
+1506 MSVDMNTGVGEGE

-1532 YTLKAKI
+1532 YTLNAKI

-1547 EKQIVFTVNRY
+1547 EKEIVFTVNRY

-1700 TGVTAKYTIFDTI
+1700 TGVTVKYTIFDTI

>member
-164 KEGDKVSYKLGDGE
+164 KEGDIVSYKLGDGE
-178 FSTEVPKATEMG
+178 FSTEVPKATEIG

-207 ENVEV
+207 ENVRV

-220 DDDIIFEAYSGDY
+220 DDDIIFETYSGDY

-380 VAIAKAERTIKF
+380 VAIARAERTIKF

-417 PEKANYDFSV
+417 PEKFDYDFSV

-445 KGEDSNN
+445 KGEDPNN
-452 IGDIASIKD
+452 IGDIASIDEGK
-461 DGELKINKGG
+461 LTINKGG

-480 EATDHYEEA
+480 EATAHYEEA

-498 EKSLPVLTVNCDS
+498 EKSLPVLTVNGDS
-511 TYVLGA
+511 TYVLGT

-531 NGEISLTTE
+531 NGEIALTTE
-540 GTDKKEIDGIG
+540 GTDKKEIDGIE

-562 SVKGDAYK
+562 NVKSDAYK

-642 EKTDDWYTGNV
+642 EKTDENSNWYTGDV
-653 TVTAKETYELSKYDE
+653 TVTANETYNLSKYDE
-668 NDLSFEKT
+668 NDLDFKSSIE
-676 IMYDENT
+676 YDAEV
-683 KDGNYSAVFR
+683 KDKVYKMVLKNNY
-693 NNDGGILKPIQL
+693 GGILKPAQITL
-705 LKIDKKAPEVS
+705 NIDKFAPEVS
-716 VEYVGYVTYTNAIKV
+716 NVEFIEEIPLQSSTSLANNIISAITYH
-731 ADSVV
+731 
-736 QKIKYYYGGKSNKN
+736 YYGGSGE
-750 TGKDNKIKPVKVKLS
+750 GKPVPVKVKVEATDGVSGINIEGFKWECNYTDQGTL
-765 AKDDASKV
+765 K
-773 AEFEYE
+773 
-779 YTIDGN
+779 TIDGIVEA
-785 GYTGIISL
+785 GQYTKDKKNDNEYYLIIDVP
-793 KDDINTN
+793 KEFVDEQVNEVN
-800 NTNNEGKLSINKID
+800 NASIA
-814 KDENTV
+814 
-820 QVICILDLTTD
+820 ICAT
-831 EANGY
+831 
-836 FGAKAVD
+836 D
-843 NAGNESAFVNKDG
+843 NAGNVSDYKSSNGDKFV
-856 DEYIYDNIAPDMT
+856 YDT
-869 IKWDYIGKAP
+869 KAP
-879 KDQEM
+879 KIKVGYDPANWK
-884 CHKEVDG
+884 KESNSIEYFAGD
-891 TLYLNYEGVN
+891 
-901 CALTIDETNFDKEDV
+901 TIFTVIVTEANFDQNDLKIKDNSVTISPKWSEE
-916 IINLDGTD
+916 INNQCTFKLDA
-924 IKIEDKGKKG
+924 EGKHIV
-934 DKGYKSWQ
+934 
-942 PSGENGG
+942 
-949 TFTFNISGERT
+949 NIS
-960 HKLKITY
+960 Y
-967 TDKSGNIAE
+967 TDKSGNKSVSYSG
-976 TIERNIVIDRT
+976 TIIIDTIDPEIRF
-987 APKINCTY
+987 TY
-995 KGELGTTE
+995 GDLNKGEVK
-1003 KNNDFTLRYYQAG
+1003 KNKDSSTRYYNG
-1016 PTVGFDINDENFA
+1016 PMEVTCTITEDNFDESNT
-1029 DNADVVK
+1029 VVK
-1036 VEWNG
+1036 VNAKKVKDVEWTKDENG
-1041 TVVSNKV
+1041 KGAYKVNIPIQADSNKSYLVEVNTTDMCSNDNSKTSDEIIIDPEKPSVSVLYDGKAESTYRNESITISIDEDNYNDHNTTVVLQGVDFNNSNK
-1048 YSVKHIKDK
+1048 KDAQK
-1057 PKYEVELPD
+1057 D
-1066 IAGSYVVTIEN
+1066 YVV
-1077 KDKCGNR
+1077 
-1084 TSFTTDTI
+1084 
-1092 VVDKVD
+1092 
-1098 PEISIRYLGE
+1098 
-1108 NENETT
+1108 NEETT
-1114 INPSLAEIYID
+1114 GGFNKLEDGKYTKTITLE
-1125 EINFDK
+1125 K
-1131 DNTEIWLL
+1131 DANYTLTV
-1139 KETYEE
+1139 K
-1145 NAERKEEYKGEK
+1145 
-1157 PGEKITGGIWGEVTG
+1157 
-1172 IPVDVV
+1172 
-1178 YNQTKSAATQKNCY
+1178 
-1192 EVNLGDL
+1192 
-1199 KLNAKCTFFVR
+1199 
-1210 TKDKSGRENKLN
+1210 TKDRAGNSNNDEPWTFTRDTKVPTGLN
-1222 SDFIFDTTT
+1222 
-1231 PNNLGISY
+1231 ISY
-1239 SKISDSTAYYN
+1239 SEPVNTDDKTNYYN
-1250 STAQVELS
+1250 NTMTVTLAA
-1258 STDVASGVKEF
+1258 TDVTSGVKEF
-1269 NYTLVKRP
+1269 IYTAHKTDGASGINKETYSDRIS
-1277 GSSNVNRGTS
+1277 GDAITREGNTFY
-1287 KGTVKAKYNGGN
+1287 AKL
-1299 KFIATI
+1299 
-1305 EIPAQFDGYV
+1305 EISAQFDGYIE
-1315 DFEAVDYADN
+1315 FSAKDN
-1325 SSEKYDGS
+1325 AGNQS
-1333 AHHIV
+1333 ASKTDDKRIV
-1338 VDNKAPTSSITF
+1338 VDNKAPTSSVTF

-1378 NARNITV
+1378 NAGKITV
-1385 SATKDGVNYP
+1385 SVTKDGVNYP

-1421 SIKGTDE
+1421 SISGTDE
-1428 ANNNM
+1428 ANNSM
-1433 TPYTSENLT
+1433 TTYTSENLT

-1468 ILAVKFEDTNLD
+1468 VPAVKFEDTNLD

-1519 FDEFAKVQDNDGI
+1519 FDEFAKAQDNDGI

-1539 TDKAGHES
+1539 TDKSGHES
-1547 EKQIVFTVNRY
+1547 EKEIVFTVNRY

-1700 TGVTAKYTIFDTI
+1700 TGVTVKYTIFDTI

>member
-164 KEGDKVSYKLGDGE
+164 KEGDKVSYKLGEGE
-178 FSTEVPKATEMG
+178 FSTEVPKATEIG

-201 GYPAYE
+201 GYPDYE

-212 TIADGVFT
+212 TIAHGQITGIEIKPYDGKYDGQEHELVSVSGT
-220 DDDIIFEAYSGDY
+220 VAGDVVKYYVGDDEEGTTTVPKATEVGTYPIKKITIERTNYGTYVQENISANIALGQINGGDLIKAVKDLEYNGMDQAVVEIASNAEKNGYSFKFKLEENAGYSDELPKAKNAGDY
-233 DGVAHASVTKT
+233 KVYVKISKEKYEDKEMEINTSIAEADPGLKFNDKVDDVIKYGIKFEGKEIALDFSASMEENAEFDK
-244 GGKLDDGK
+244 D
-252 NTITYEY
+252 ITYEIINNGY
-259 DGKTYNEAPAFIDA
+259 DEKDDA
-273 GEYSVK
+273 SE
-279 VVVKREHYEQY
+279 
-290 EETLTAKINSVAIN
+290 
-304 GITVEP
+304 
-310 KTGLKYTGSPQALVT
+310 
-325 VSGVPGDA
+325 
-333 TVKYEVTDHNGNK
+333 
-346 SNENKG
+346 
-352 TEVDTY
+352 
-358 SVKVTVVSNN
+358 
-368 KNYKDLELKPVT
+368 
-380 VAIAKAERTIKF
+380 
-392 KNKEYDNTDVL
+392 
-403 KVEFDSTNIATPID
+403 
-417 PEKANYDFSV
+417 
-427 EASPVD
+427 
-433 GGKISYKVENNV
+433 
-445 KGEDSNN
+445 
-452 IGDIASIKD
+452 IASIDKS
-461 DGELKINKGG
+461 GKVTIKKGG
-471 YIIKVTATI
+471 YILKVIAKVDEHNNYAAASAEKEFIVTVDNEVKFKDGSVNYVIGTNDGVI
-480 EATDHYEEA
+480 SKQEADVTYTSGDSECKYSLDVDDNKIIHFDEKSGELKVSDYSALIDEMLKNGNSITREVKVSYTYKKKSKDKSKDNESKIYVIGKECEA
-489 SITKEVVIK
+489 SYA
-498 EKSLPVLTVNCDS
+498 VN
-511 TYVLGA
+511 
-517 NNGVIATIEKNEND
+517 
-531 NGEISLTTE
+531 
-540 GTDKKEIDGIG
+540 
-551 LVNDPNEGYII
+551 
-562 SVKGDAYK
+562 
-570 SLIGKLEKAE
+570 
-580 NNELSVTLQAKQSE
+580 
-594 GKKTSASAG
+594 
-603 NTEYVVYSATEQPV
+603 
-617 TKTVTIKFADVPND
+617 IKFADYPEG
-631 KKITDLYEIDG
+631 KEITDLYEVSG
-642 EKTDDWYTGNV
+642 NKKNEKSIWYTGEV
-653 TVTAKETYELSKYDE
+653 EIKPVDPAVAVVRR
-668 NDLSFEKT
+668 NDLNMNKKELGFEKSITLSDEGTNQPEILLRSSNGGIFKPLLIEKVYIDTQDPSITGVSFYEPIFPKAISVAEKITGKILYYYGGPDKKTVKIKVEASDKNGSGIEKLICKYTYNGESKEKT
-676 IMYDENT
+676 IENATANKEGDYIIELIVDKDASGNLVEVKAVDKAGNESTFQDESGNEYIYDVTNPTMSLTAVTDGNAPKNQEKYAKEDKKTGYIYTNQGSVMLTLNITEKNFDDKDVSIEMKKDGHKYGNDGNGVVWSKSGDSHNGVWTLTGAGTYEINITYNDKSGNVAEYTDEFGNVAKKITKTVVIDRTPPAVTPNFGKDIKVMFNNSQAEVKLTIVDKNMSKAKYSFEIHQRSNSKSINLKGEGDENNT
-683 KDGNYSAVFR
+683 FTWKRSLSTLGKTEDGACDVTYEVSDLCGNKTIRKCTLIIDSTNPEVRYEYTYDDNNINKVKSVTAIVDELNFDKDKTTVTLYKNGKEIKFTKDPVVWGEREGNIHEMTIDVNTNKDLKDGNYVITVNVEDAAGNV
-693 NNDGGILKPIQL
+693 NDS
-705 LKIDKKAPEVS
+705 KKASDTFMRDTEAP
-716 VEYVGYVTYTNAIKV
+716 TN
-731 ADSVV
+731 
-736 QKIKYYYGGKSNKN
+736 
-750 TGKDNKIKPVKVKLS
+750 
-765 AKDDASKV
+765 
-773 AEFEYE
+773 
-779 YTIDGN
+779 
-785 GYTGIISL
+785 
-793 KDDINTN
+793 
-800 NTNNEGKLSINKID
+800 
-814 KDENTV
+814 
-820 QVICILDLTTD
+820 
-831 EANGY
+831 
-836 FGAKAVD
+836 
-843 NAGNESAFVNKDG
+843 
-856 DEYIYDNIAPDMT
+856 
-869 IKWDYIGKAP
+869 
-879 KDQEM
+879 
-884 CHKEVDG
+884 
-891 TLYLNYEGVN
+891 LN
-901 CALTIDETNFDKEDV
+901 
-916 IINLDGTD
+916 
-924 IKIEDKGKKG
+924 
-934 DKGYKSWQ
+934 
-942 PSGENGG
+942 
-949 TFTFNISGERT
+949 
-960 HKLKITY
+960 
-967 TDKSGNIAE
+967 
-976 TIERNIVIDRT
+976 
-987 APKINCTY
+987 
-995 KGELGTTE
+995 
-1003 KNNDFTLRYYQAG
+1003 
-1016 PTVGFDINDENFA
+1016 
-1029 DNADVVK
+1029 
-1036 VEWNG
+1036 
-1041 TVVSNKV
+1041 
-1048 YSVKHIKDK
+1048 
-1057 PKYEVELPD
+1057 
-1066 IAGSYVVTIEN
+1066 
-1077 KDKCGNR
+1077 
-1084 TSFTTDTI
+1084 
-1092 VVDKVD
+1092 
-1098 PEISIRYLGE
+1098 
-1108 NENETT
+1108 
-1114 INPSLAEIYID
+1114 
-1125 EINFDK
+1125 
-1131 DNTEIWLL
+1131 
-1139 KETYEE
+1139 
-1145 NAERKEEYKGEK
+1145 
-1157 PGEKITGGIWGEVTG
+1157 
-1172 IPVDVV
+1172 
-1178 YNQTKSAATQKNCY
+1178 
-1192 EVNLGDL
+1192 
-1199 KLNAKCTFFVR
+1199 
-1210 TKDKSGRENKLN
+1210 
-1222 SDFIFDTTT
+1222 
-1231 PNNLGISY
+1231 ISY
-1239 SKISDSTAYYN
+1239 SKPVNTDARTNYYN
-1250 STAQVELS
+1250 NTVTVTLTA
-1258 STDVASGVKEF
+1258 TDVTSGVEEFIYTAHKTSGASGINKETYSDKISGTAIARKNGNEF
-1269 NYTLVKRP
+1269 T
-1277 GSSNVNRGTS
+1277 GS
-1287 KGTVKAKYNGGN
+1287 
-1299 KFIATI
+1299 F
-1305 EIPAQFDGYV
+1305 EISAQFDGYIE
-1315 DFEAVDYADN
+1315 F
-1325 SSEKYDGS
+1325 S
-1333 AHHIV
+1333 AKDKAGNQSASKTDDRRIV
-1338 VDNKAPTSSITF
+1338 VDNKAPTSSVTF

-1378 NARNITV
+1378 DATNIKV
-1385 SATKDGVNYP
+1385 MATKDGVNYP

-1421 SIKGTDE
+1421 SISGTDE
-1428 ANNNM
+1428 ANNSM
-1433 TPYTSENLT
+1433 TTYTSENLT

-1468 ILAVKFEDTNLD
+1468 VPAVKFEDTNLD

-1519 FDEFAKVQDNDGI
+1519 FDEFAKIQDNDGI

-1700 TGVTAKYTIFDTI
+1700 TGVTVKYTIFDTI

>member
-178 FSTEVPKATEMG
+178 FSTEVPKATEIG

-201 GYPAYE
+201 GYPNYE

-212 TIADGVFT
+212 TIAYGQITGIEIKPYDGKYDGQEHELVSVSGT
-220 DDDIIFEAYSGDY
+220 VAGDVVKYYVGDDEEGTTTVPKATEVGTYPIKKITIERTNYDTYVQENISANIALGQINGGDLIKAVKDLEYNGMDQELVDIASNAEKNGYSFKFKLEENAEYSDELPKAKDAGDY
-233 DGVAHASVTKT
+233 KVYVKISKEKYEDKEMEINTSIKKADPGLKFNDEIDDVIKDGIKFEGKEIADINFSASLEKT
-244 GGKLDDGK
+244 AEFDKD
-252 NTITYEY
+252 ITYEIINNGY
-259 DGKTYNEAPAFIDA
+259 DEKDDA
-273 GEYSVK
+273 SE
-279 VVVKREHYEQY
+279 
-290 EETLTAKINSVAIN
+290 
-304 GITVEP
+304 
-310 KTGLKYTGSPQALVT
+310 
-325 VSGVPGDA
+325 
-333 TVKYEVTDHNGNK
+333 
-346 SNENKG
+346 
-352 TEVDTY
+352 
-358 SVKVTVVSNN
+358 
-368 KNYKDLELKPVT
+368 
-380 VAIAKAERTIKF
+380 
-392 KNKEYDNTDVL
+392 
-403 KVEFDSTNIATPID
+403 
-417 PEKANYDFSV
+417 
-427 EASPVD
+427 
-433 GGKISYKVENNV
+433 
-445 KGEDSNN
+445 
-452 IGDIASIKD
+452 IASIDKS
-461 DGELKINKGG
+461 GKVTIKKGG
-471 YIIKVTATI
+471 YILKVIAKVDEHNNYAAASAEKEFIVTVDNEVKFKDGSVNYVIGTNDGVI
-480 EATDHYEEA
+480 SKQEADVTYTSGDSECKYSLDVDDNKIIHFD
-489 SITKEVVIK
+489 
-498 EKSLPVLTVNCDS
+498 EKSGELKVSDYSALIDEM
-511 TYVLGA
+511 L
-517 NNGVIATIEKNEND
+517 END
-531 NGEISLTTE
+531 NSITREVKVSYTY
-540 GTDKKEIDGIG
+540 KKK
-551 LVNDPNEGYII
+551 
-562 SVKGDAYK
+562 SKGDKGKIYV
-570 SLIGKLEKAE
+570 IGKEC
-580 NNELSVTLQAKQSE
+580 N
-594 GKKTSASAG
+594 AG
-603 NTEYVVYSATEQPV
+603 YAVN
-617 TKTVTIKFADVPND
+617 IKFADYPEG
-631 KKITDLYEIDG
+631 KEITDLYEVSG
-642 EKTDDWYTGNV
+642 NKKNEKSIWYTGNV
-653 TVTAKETYELSKYDE
+653 EIKPVDPAVAVVRR
-668 NDLSFEKT
+668 NDLNMNKKELGFEKSIKLSVEGTNQPEILLRSSNGGIFKPLFIEKVYIDTQDPSITGVSFHEPIFPKAISVAEKITGKILYYYGGPDKKTVKVKVEASDKNGSGIEKLICKYTYNGESKEKT
-676 IMYDENT
+676 IENATANKEGDYIIELTVDKDASGNLVEVKAVDKAGNESTFQDESGNEYIYDVTNPTMSLTAVISGNAKEDEKTGYIYTNQGSVEFTLTITEKNFDYKDVNIKLKRDDGDDEDYSDNVEWQDSEDDHYGRWTLTEEGTYTINITYKDKSDNAAKKITKTVVIDRTPPAVTPNFGKDIKVMFNNSQAEVELTIVDKNMNDAKYSFEMHQKSKSESINLKGKGDENNT
-683 KDGNYSAVFR
+683 FTWKRSLSTLGKTEDGACDVEYEVSDLCGNKTIGKCTLIIDSTKPEVRYEYTYDDNNINKVKSVTAIVDELNFDKDKTTVTLYKNGKEIKFTKDPVVWGEREGNIHEMTIDVNTNKDLKDGNYVITVNVEDAAGNV
-693 NNDGGILKPIQL
+693 NDS
-705 LKIDKKAPEVS
+705 KKAS
-716 VEYVGYVTYTNAIKV
+716 
-731 ADSVV
+731 D
-736 QKIKYYYGGKSNKN
+736 
-750 TGKDNKIKPVKVKLS
+750 
-765 AKDDASKV
+765 
-773 AEFEYE
+773 
-779 YTIDGN
+779 
-785 GYTGIISL
+785 
-793 KDDINTN
+793 
-800 NTNNEGKLSINKID
+800 
-814 KDENTV
+814 
-820 QVICILDLTTD
+820 
-831 EANGY
+831 
-836 FGAKAVD
+836 
-843 NAGNESAFVNKDG
+843 
-856 DEYIYDNIAPDMT
+856 
-869 IKWDYIGKAP
+869 
-879 KDQEM
+879 
-884 CHKEVDG
+884 
-891 TLYLNYEGVN
+891 
-901 CALTIDETNFDKEDV
+901 
-916 IINLDGTD
+916 
-924 IKIEDKGKKG
+924 
-934 DKGYKSWQ
+934 
-942 PSGENGG
+942 
-949 TFTFNISGERT
+949 TFTRDTE
-960 HKLKITY
+960 
-967 TDKSGNIAE
+967 
-976 TIERNIVIDRT
+976 
-987 APKINCTY
+987 APT
-995 KGELGTTE
+995 
-1003 KNNDFTLRYYQAG
+1003 
-1016 PTVGFDINDENFA
+1016 
-1029 DNADVVK
+1029 
-1036 VEWNG
+1036 
-1041 TVVSNKV
+1041 
-1048 YSVKHIKDK
+1048 
-1057 PKYEVELPD
+1057 
-1066 IAGSYVVTIEN
+1066 
-1077 KDKCGNR
+1077 
-1084 TSFTTDTI
+1084 
-1092 VVDKVD
+1092 
-1098 PEISIRYLGE
+1098 
-1108 NENETT
+1108 
-1114 INPSLAEIYID
+1114 
-1125 EINFDK
+1125 
-1131 DNTEIWLL
+1131 
-1139 KETYEE
+1139 
-1145 NAERKEEYKGEK
+1145 
-1157 PGEKITGGIWGEVTG
+1157 
-1172 IPVDVV
+1172 
-1178 YNQTKSAATQKNCY
+1178 
-1192 EVNLGDL
+1192 NL
-1199 KLNAKCTFFVR
+1199 N
-1210 TKDKSGRENKLN
+1210 
-1222 SDFIFDTTT
+1222 
-1231 PNNLGISY
+1231 ISY
-1239 SKISDSTAYYN
+1239 SKPVNTDARTNYYN
-1250 STAQVELS
+1250 NAMTVTLTA
-1258 STDVASGVKEF
+1258 TDVTSSVKEF
-1269 NYTLVKRP
+1269 NYSLVKTP

-1287 KGTVKAKYNGGN
+1287 TGTIEAKQDGDN
-1299 KFIATI
+1299 KFGATI
-1305 EIPAQFDGYV
+1305 EIPAQFDGYIKFSAK
-1315 DFEAVDYADN
+1315 DNAGNEASLEDT
-1325 SSEKYDGS
+1325 KR
-1333 AHHIV
+1333 IV
-1338 VDNKAPTSSITF
+1338 VDNKAPTSSVTF

-1378 NARNITV
+1378 DATNIKV
-1385 SATKDGVNYP
+1385 MATKDGVNYP

-1421 SIKGTDE
+1421 SISGTDE
-1428 ANNNM
+1428 ANNSM
-1433 TPYTSENLT
+1433 TTYTSENLT

-1468 ILAVKFEDTNLD
+1468 VPAVKFEDTNLD

-1519 FDEFAKVQDNDGI
+1519 FDEFAKIQDNDGI

-1700 TGVTAKYTIFDTI
+1700 TGVTVKYTIFDTI

-1748 SSSEQSVRIV
+1748 NSSEQSVRIV

-1820 LGKRRKKKTA
+1820 VLKRRKKKTA

>member
-1 MKAMVSKKANQRIL
+1 MKAMVSKKVNQRIL

-44 ITVSVVDE
+44 ITVSVIDE

-190 TYNVSVKVERE
+190 TYNVSVKVERK
-201 GYPAYE
+201 GYPDYE
-207 ENVEV
+207 EKVEV
-212 TIADGVFT
+212 TIEAGVLT
-220 DDDIIFEAYSGDY
+220 DEDITFKAYNGDY

-259 DGKTYNEAPAFIDA
+259 DGKTYNEAPAFTDA

-279 VVVKREHYEQY
+279 VIVKRTNYEQY
-290 EETLTAKINSVAIN
+290 EKTFTANINSVAIN

-417 PEKANYDFSV
+417 PEKYDYDFSV

-433 GGKISYKVENNV
+433 GGKISYKVENNAE
-445 KGEDSNN
+445 KDNTPIS
-452 IGDIASIKD
+452 DIASIKD

-471 YIIKVTATI
+471 YIIKVTAII

-511 TYVLGA
+511 TYVLGTS
-517 NNGVIATIEKNEND
+517 NGVIATIEKNEND
-531 NGEISLTTE
+531 NGEITLGDTIE
-540 GTDKKEIDGIG
+540 EIE
-551 LVNDPNEGYII
+551 LVNDTIR
-562 SVKGDAYK
+562 VKDNAYK
-570 SLIGKLEKAE
+570 SLIEELEKAE
-580 NNELSVTLQAKQSE
+580 NNELSVTLQVEQSE
-594 GKKTSASAG
+594 GKKTSASDK
-603 NTEYVVYSATEQPV
+603 NTYVVYSATKPV
-617 TKTVTIKFADVPND
+617 AETVTIKFADVPNG
-631 KKITDLYEIDG
+631 KKITDLYEIYG

-653 TVTAKETYELSKYDE
+653 TVTAKETYELSKYDKGNLAFESSIKYKDEVKNE
-668 NDLSFEKT
+668 NYKIILK
-676 IMYDENT
+676 
-683 KDGNYSAVFR
+683 
-693 NNDGGILKPIQL
+693 NNNGGILKPTQITL
-705 LKIDKKAPEVS
+705 NIDKSAPQNVKIEYIDEVNTFSNGVQVASTVIQEIKYHYFGGGEKKKVTVRLSAEDGKNGSGIAGFYYINVAAGDNKECYIDAKDGKAEAEFTLKLDADVNEEGNGYILARAKDIAGNEMENVVNDSENNKFVYDTVGANVNVEIYSDKDAGPFADDDGWYYFNKNAKIEVEIAEANFHSEDAVIEITTITENATTTETYNNWEPATDTDTKKYKQVIDLNGGDYSITVRCKDKSGNTSDFTEGKVKAKAEAPNPNSKTYKVVVDKFAPKVSISPNTKFYNKDAKLTLTVNEKHFDSSNTKVVDTYGGNSKDVKGITWSKRNGVYIATYTVSKNEAGEHSIELKSTDKSHNASKSAYQDIIIDRTAPEIS
-716 VEYVGYVTYTNAIKV
+716 IEFT
-731 ADSVV
+731 D
-736 QKIKYYYGGKSNKN
+736 KSNEEYFTSGRTAIITVTDENFAENQSTIDITAKN
-750 TGKDNKIKPVKVKLS
+750 LYNDDLDKPNIPNNWTVDKDNKNIHTKKITFVGDANYTIKVNSTDKAGNSGKEKTAAFTIDRVKPDENDLKITYSGVGDSSPAYSNSLVS
-765 AKDDASKV
+765 VTLHAKDDVSGIDHFKYKTVKTVGSSGINGGYVEKTVYTENKEISYSKESG
-773 AEFEYE
+773 EFT
-779 YTIDGN
+779 YTFTLAPQFDGHVEF
-785 GYTGIISL
+785 T
-793 KDDINTN
+793 
-800 NTNNEGKLSINKID
+800 
-814 KDENTV
+814 
-820 QVICILDLTTD
+820 
-831 EANGY
+831 
-836 FGAKAVD
+836 AVD
-843 NAGNESAFVNKDG
+843 NAGNDASFG
-856 DEYIYDNIAPDMT
+856 D
-869 IKWDYIGKAP
+869 
-879 KDQEM
+879 
-884 CHKEVDG
+884 
-891 TLYLNYEGVN
+891 
-901 CALTIDETNFDKEDV
+901 
-916 IINLDGTD
+916 
-924 IKIEDKGKKG
+924 
-934 DKGYKSWQ
+934 
-942 PSGENGG
+942 
-949 TFTFNISGERT
+949 
-960 HKLKITY
+960 
-967 TDKSGNIAE
+967 
-976 TIERNIVIDRT
+976 
-987 APKINCTY
+987 
-995 KGELGTTE
+995 
-1003 KNNDFTLRYYQAG
+1003 
-1016 PTVGFDINDENFA
+1016 
-1029 DNADVVK
+1029 
-1036 VEWNG
+1036 
-1041 TVVSNKV
+1041 
-1048 YSVKHIKDK
+1048 
-1057 PKYEVELPD
+1057 
-1066 IAGSYVVTIEN
+1066 
-1077 KDKCGNR
+1077 
-1084 TSFTTDTI
+1084 
-1092 VVDKVD
+1092 
-1098 PEISIRYLGE
+1098 
-1108 NENETT
+1108 
-1114 INPSLAEIYID
+1114 
-1125 EINFDK
+1125 
-1131 DNTEIWLL
+1131 
-1139 KETYEE
+1139 
-1145 NAERKEEYKGEK
+1145 
-1157 PGEKITGGIWGEVTG
+1157 
-1172 IPVDVV
+1172 
-1178 YNQTKSAATQKNCY
+1178 TKS
-1192 EVNLGDL
+1192 
-1199 KLNAKCTFFVR
+1199 
-1210 TKDKSGRENKLN
+1210 
-1222 SDFIFDTTT
+1222 
-1231 PNNLGISY
+1231 
-1239 SKISDSTAYYN
+1239 
-1250 STAQVELS
+1250 
-1258 STDVASGVKEF
+1258 
-1269 NYTLVKRP
+1269 
-1277 GSSNVNRGTS
+1277 
-1287 KGTVKAKYNGGN
+1287 
-1299 KFIATI
+1299 
-1305 EIPAQFDGYV
+1305 
-1315 DFEAVDYADN
+1315 
-1325 SSEKYDGS
+1325 
-1333 AHHIV
+1333 IV
-1338 VDNKAPTSSITF
+1338 VDNKAPTSSVTF

-1385 SATKDGVNYP
+1385 SVTKDGVNYP
-1395 VSTSWSGSGDSHTGI
+1395 VSTSWSGGVDNHTGI

-1421 SIKGTDE
+1421 SITGKDE
-1428 ANNNM
+1428 AGNNM

-1468 ILAVKFEDTNLD
+1468 IPAVKFEDTNLD

-1519 FDEFAKVQDNDGI
+1519 FDEFAKIQDNDGI

-1689 ITGLENKIINA
+1689 ITGLESKIINA
-1700 TGVTAKYTIFDTI
+1700 TGVTVKYTIFDTI

-1820 LGKRRKKKTA
+1820 VLKRRKKKTA

>member
-15 AAIMACVMLFSLIY
+15 AAILACVMLFSLIY

-80 TDGSGVVEVFSTTE
+80 TDDSGVVEVFSTTE

-121 DVTSDTHDFQMTIKE
+121 DVTSGKHDFQMTIKE
-136 NKITGVVIKPNDL
+136 NKITGVVIKAVDNL

-178 FSTEVPKATEMG
+178 FSTEVPKATELG

-201 GYPAYE
+201 GYPDYE

-212 TIADGVFT
+212 TIAHGQITGIEIKPYDGKYDGQEHELVSVSGT
-220 DDDIIFEAYSGDY
+220 VAGDVVKYYVGDDEEGTTTVPKATEVGTYPIKKITIERTNYDTYVQENISANIALGQINGGDLIKAVKDLEYNGMDQALVEIASNAEKNGYSFKFKLGENAEYSDELPKAKDAGDY
-233 DGVAHASVTKT
+233 KVYVEISKEKYEDKEMEINTSIKKADPGLKFNDKIDDVIKDGIKFEGKEIADINFSASMEKAAEFDKDITYEIINNGYDEKDDASEIASIDKSGKVTIKKGGYILKVIAKVDEHNNYAAASVTK
-244 GGKLDDGK
+244 
-252 NTITYEY
+252 E
-259 DGKTYNEAPAFIDA
+259 
-273 GEYSVK
+273 
-279 VVVKREHYEQY
+279 VVVKDIKPELSIDGLQE
-290 EETLTAKINSVAIN
+290 IN
-304 GITVEP
+304 
-310 KTGLKYTGSPQALVT
+310 
-325 VSGVPGDA
+325 
-333 TVKYEVTDHNGNK
+333 
-346 SNENKG
+346 NEYVYILGRNDG
-352 TEVDTY
+352 
-358 SVKVTVVSNN
+358 
-368 KNYKDLELKPVT
+368 
-380 VAIAKAERTIKF
+380 
-392 KNKEYDNTDVL
+392 
-403 KVEFDSTNIATPID
+403 NIATVNKSEDDNGAITLD
-417 PEKANYDFSV
+417 KVTGIAYDNNTVKVSDYKDIISELEKSD
-427 EASPVD
+427 
-433 GGKISYKVENNV
+433 
-445 KGEDSNN
+445 
-452 IGDIASIKD
+452 
-461 DGELKINKGG
+461 INKGLSVNLQ
-471 YIIKVTATI
+471 VTKA
-480 EATDHYEEA
+480 AG
-489 SITKEVVIK
+489 TKTSK
-498 EKSLPVLTVNCDS
+498 DDP
-511 TYVLGA
+511 
-517 NNGVIATIEKNEND
+517 
-531 NGEISLTTE
+531 NGERYEVYSE
-540 GTDKKEIDGIG
+540 RK
-551 LVNDPNEGYII
+551 V
-562 SVKGDAYK
+562 
-570 SLIGKLEKAE
+570 EKAITIKYAGQVD
-580 NNELSVTLQAKQSE
+580 NSMYNVIE
-594 GKKTSASAG
+594 GKEGKAG
-603 NTEYVVYSATEQPV
+603 WYVSDVVVEP
-617 TKTVTIKFADVPND
+617 TKQDSYFIA
-631 KKITDLYEIDG
+631 
-642 EKTDDWYTGNV
+642 
-653 TVTAKETYELSKYDE
+653 KYDE
-668 NDLSFEKT
+668 NDELEFADSITVGEDEAYKIVLKEKG
-676 IMYDENT
+676 NG
-683 KDGNYSAVFR
+683 KDK
-693 NNDGGILKPIQL
+693 GGILKPCQSTL
-705 LKIDKKAPEVS
+705 NIDTSKPEIS
-716 VEYVGYVTYTNAIKV
+716 NVEFVEEIKWQSSTNLANDIIDAITYH
-731 ADSVV
+731 
-736 QKIKYYYGGKSNKN
+736 YYGGSRE
-750 TGKDNKIKPVKVKLS
+750 GKPVPVKVKFNATDKIS
-765 AKDDASKV
+765 GINEDGFEWQYTYTDENGIANTVDGKDGEIVK
-773 AEFEYE
+773 
-779 YTIDGN
+779 N
-785 GYTGIISL
+785 
-793 KDDINTN
+793 
-800 NTNNEGKLSINKID
+800 
-814 KDENTV
+814 KDENDNIYYLLTIDVPANFARKDVNEINNASIAIRAIDKAGNKSEFSNDSNQRFVYDTV
-820 QVICILDLTTD
+820 GANVNVTIKSDGSDPYTYAGDDAYYFNSKATFEVKITEANFHSEDVTVIVDGSKQEINSNTWNKEINIGEQHNIKVSYKDRSGNNSNFNLNEQGDICVNEREYTVIVEDDPPKVTFDYGKVKQGDVDAKEKVHYYNGSMELTTQITEAHFNDSTTKITVYKNGEEYTNSANNKKDVVFKKLKEKAPVCEIRGEEGKNNKYQISVENTDKCGNTGNATSETVVIDRTTPKISVTYVDGTPINGEYFNDKNSKTIKISVKEENFKSTADDIKVSAVDYAGGPVYIGKLDCEWSD
-831 EANGY
+831 ENGEHITKITLSKDAKYTIEVKNTDKAGNSGNAGPVTFTIDNTDPQGLYVTYNGNENISSPNYSNSPVSVTLHAKDAVSGIDY
-836 FGAKAVD
+836 FKYKTVKTDGSSGINGGYVEKTVNFKNKEISYSKESGEFTYTFTLEPQFDGHVEFTAVD
-843 NAGNESAFVNKDG
+843 NAGNDASFG
-856 DEYIYDNIAPDMT
+856 D
-869 IKWDYIGKAP
+869 
-879 KDQEM
+879 
-884 CHKEVDG
+884 
-891 TLYLNYEGVN
+891 
-901 CALTIDETNFDKEDV
+901 
-916 IINLDGTD
+916 
-924 IKIEDKGKKG
+924 
-934 DKGYKSWQ
+934 
-942 PSGENGG
+942 
-949 TFTFNISGERT
+949 
-960 HKLKITY
+960 
-967 TDKSGNIAE
+967 
-976 TIERNIVIDRT
+976 
-987 APKINCTY
+987 
-995 KGELGTTE
+995 
-1003 KNNDFTLRYYQAG
+1003 
-1016 PTVGFDINDENFA
+1016 
-1029 DNADVVK
+1029 
-1036 VEWNG
+1036 
-1041 TVVSNKV
+1041 
-1048 YSVKHIKDK
+1048 
-1057 PKYEVELPD
+1057 
-1066 IAGSYVVTIEN
+1066 
-1077 KDKCGNR
+1077 
-1084 TSFTTDTI
+1084 
-1092 VVDKVD
+1092 
-1098 PEISIRYLGE
+1098 
-1108 NENETT
+1108 
-1114 INPSLAEIYID
+1114 
-1125 EINFDK
+1125 
-1131 DNTEIWLL
+1131 
-1139 KETYEE
+1139 
-1145 NAERKEEYKGEK
+1145 
-1157 PGEKITGGIWGEVTG
+1157 
-1172 IPVDVV
+1172 
-1178 YNQTKSAATQKNCY
+1178 TK
-1192 EVNLGDL
+1192 
-1199 KLNAKCTFFVR
+1199 R
-1210 TKDKSGRENKLN
+1210 
-1222 SDFIFDTTT
+1222 
-1231 PNNLGISY
+1231 
-1239 SKISDSTAYYN
+1239 
-1250 STAQVELS
+1250 
-1258 STDVASGVKEF
+1258 
-1269 NYTLVKRP
+1269 
-1277 GSSNVNRGTS
+1277 
-1287 KGTVKAKYNGGN
+1287 
-1299 KFIATI
+1299 
-1305 EIPAQFDGYV
+1305 
-1315 DFEAVDYADN
+1315 
-1325 SSEKYDGS
+1325 
-1333 AHHIV
+1333 IV
-1338 VDNKAPTSSITF
+1338 VDNKAPTSSVTF

-1468 ILAVKFEDTNLD
+1468 IPAVKFEDTNLD

-1519 FDEFAKVQDNDGI
+1519 FDEFAKIQDNDGI

-1539 TDKAGHES
+1539 ADKAGHES

-1572 ADGGAYVQSID
+1572 AEGGAYVQSID

-1700 TGVTAKYTIFDTI
+1700 TGVTVKYTIFDTI

>member
-136 NKITGVVIKPNDL
+136 NKITGVVIKAVDNL

-178 FSTEVPKATEMG
+178 FSTEVPKATEIG

-201 GYPAYE
+201 GYPDYE

-279 VVVKREHYEQY
+279 VVVNRTNYEQY
-290 EETLTAKINSVAIN
+290 EKTFTANINSVVIN

-310 KTGLKYTGSPQALVT
+310 KTGLKYTGSPQTLVT

-333 TVKYEVTDHNGNK
+333 TVKYEVTDPKGNK
-346 SNENKG
+346 GNENKG
-352 TEVDTY
+352 TEVGTY

-392 KNKEYDNTDVL
+392 ENYDNTDVL

-417 PEKANYDFSV
+417 PEKFDYDFSV

-433 GGKISYKVENNV
+433 GGKISYKVENNAD
-445 KGEDSNN
+445 GDQTPIS
-452 IGDIASIKD
+452 DIAYINDAGK
-461 DGELKINKGG
+461 LTINKGG

-489 SITKEVVIK
+489 SITKEVVVKDIK
-498 EKSLPVLTVNCDS
+498 PELSIDGLQEINNEYVYILGRNDGNIATVNKAED
-511 TYVLGA
+511 
-517 NNGVIATIEKNEND
+517 D
-531 NGEISLTTE
+531 NGGITLDTATGIS
-540 GTDKKEIDGIG
+540 
-551 LVNDPNEGYII
+551 Y
-562 SVKGDAYK
+562 
-570 SLIGKLEKAE
+570 
-580 NNELSVTLQAKQSE
+580 
-594 GKKTSASAG
+594 
-603 NTEYVVYSATEQPV
+603 
-617 TKTVTIKFADVPND
+617 ND
-631 KKITDLYEIDG
+631 KKISVSEYKKIMEELENPKNVKGVSVNLQVTKAAGTKTSKDDPNGEGYEVYSEITV
-642 EKTDDWYTGNV
+642 EKTITIKYAGQVDNGMYIVSGTKENGDWYTSDVIVKPKEDKSYSIAKYSDLYFEGNV
-653 TVTAKETYELSKYDE
+653 TYSKDVKADNTKE
-668 NDLSFEKT
+668 NDDYKIVLREK
-676 IMYDENT
+676 D
-683 KDGNYSAVFR
+683 K
-693 NNDGGILKPIQL
+693 GGILKPAQITL
-705 LKIDKKAPEVS
+705 NIDKTAPEVS
-716 VEYVGYVTYTNAIKV
+716 NVEFVDEIPLQSSTSLANNIIDAITYH
-731 ADSVV
+731 
-736 QKIKYYYGGKSNKN
+736 YYGGSGEN
-750 TGKDNKIKPVKVKLS
+750 PVSVKVKVK
-765 AKDDASKV
+765 ATDDVSGINIEGFKWKC
-773 AEFEYE
+773 EYTDQGTLK
-779 YTIDGN
+779 TIDGIVERKQ
-785 GYTGIISL
+785 YI
-793 KDDINTN
+793 K
-800 NTNNEGKLSINKID
+800 D
-814 KDENTV
+814 KDNEYYLIIDV
-820 QVICILDLTTD
+820 PKKFADEQVNEVNNASIAICAT
-831 EANGY
+831 
-836 FGAKAVD
+836 D
-843 NAGNESAFVNKDG
+843 NAGNVSDYKSSNGNRFV
-856 DEYIYDNIAPDMT
+856 YDTIAPEINVGYNTDNRKKQSNS
-869 IKWDYIGKAP
+869 IEYF
-879 KDQEM
+879 
-884 CHKEVDG
+884 DG
-891 TLYLNYEGVN
+891 GTEFTVIVTE
-901 CALTIDETNFDKEDV
+901 ANFDQND
-916 IINLDGTD
+916 L
-924 IKIEDKGKKG
+924 KIEDNDDTISPTWSKDINNQCTFKLEAEGKHIV
-934 DKGYKSWQ
+934 
-942 PSGENGG
+942 
-949 TFTFNISGERT
+949 NIS
-960 HKLKITY
+960 Y
-967 TDKSGNIAE
+967 TDKSGNKSVSYSR
-976 TIERNIVIDRT
+976 TIIIDTKDPGIEFTYGDLHMGEVDKNSSTRYYNGPMNVT
-987 APKINCTY
+987 CTIKENNFDKNSTVVKVNTKEIKQIEWNY
-995 KGELGTTE
+995 KGEV
-1003 KNNDFTLRYYQAG
+1003 K
-1016 PTVGFDINDENFA
+1016 DENGNYVKKYEA
-1029 DNADVVK
+1029 NIPIEGEKKLSKSYLVEVNTTDMCLHNTLETSDEIIIDTKEPSVSVLYDGKAESTYRNESITISIDEDNYNDV
-1036 VEWNG
+1036 N
-1041 TVVSNKV
+1041 TMVVLQGVDFNNSNK
-1048 YSVKHIKDK
+1048 KDAQK
-1057 PKYEVELPD
+1057 D
-1066 IAGSYVVTIEN
+1066 YVV
-1077 KDKCGNR
+1077 
-1084 TSFTTDTI
+1084 
-1092 VVDKVD
+1092 
-1098 PEISIRYLGE
+1098 
-1108 NENETT
+1108 NEETT
-1114 INPSLAEIYID
+1114 GGFILNNGKYTKKIEIEKDANYTLTVDTKDRAGNSNSEDNKSWTFVRDTTAPTDLNISYSNNTINTDDKTNYYNNTMTVTLTATDVTSGVEEYIYTAHKTSGASG
-1125 EINFDK
+1125 IN
-1131 DNTEIWLL
+1131 
-1139 KETYEE
+1139 KETY
-1145 NAERKEEYKGEK
+1145 
-1157 PGEKITGGIWGEVTG
+1157 
-1172 IPVDVV
+1172 
-1178 YNQTKSAATQKNCY
+1178 
-1192 EVNLGDL
+1192 
-1199 KLNAKCTFFVR
+1199 
-1210 TKDKSGRENKLN
+1210 
-1222 SDFIFDTTT
+1222 SD
-1231 PNNLGISY
+1231 
-1239 SKISDSTAYYN
+1239 KISGTAIARKN
-1250 STAQVELS
+1250 
-1258 STDVASGVKEF
+1258 GNEF
-1269 NYTLVKRP
+1269 T
-1277 GSSNVNRGTS
+1277 GS
-1287 KGTVKAKYNGGN
+1287 
-1299 KFIATI
+1299 F
-1305 EIPAQFDGYV
+1305 EISAQFDGYIE
-1315 DFEAVDYADN
+1315 F
-1325 SSEKYDGS
+1325 S
-1333 AHHIV
+1333 AKDKAGNPAASKTDTKRIV
-1338 VDNKAPTSSITF
+1338 VDNKAPTSSVTF

-1468 ILAVKFEDTNLD
+1468 IPAVKFEDTNLD

-1519 FDEFAKVQDNDGI
+1519 FDEFAKIQDNDGI

-1700 TGVTAKYTIFDTI
+1700 TGVTVKYTIFDTI

-1820 LGKRRKKKTA
+1820 VLKRRKKKTA

>member
-190 TYNVSVKVERE
+190 TYNVSVKVERG

-207 ENVEV
+207 ENVRV

-259 DGKTYNEAPAFIDA
+259 DGKTYNEAPAFIGA

-511 TYVLGA
+511 TYVLGT

-531 NGEISLTTE
+531 NGKIALTTE
-540 GTDKKEIDGIG
+540 GTDKKEIGGIE

-562 SVKGDAYK
+562 NVKGDAYK

-642 EKTDDWYTGNV
+642 EKTDENSNWYTGDV
-653 TVTAKETYELSKYDE
+653 TVTANETYNLSKYDE
-668 NDLSFEKT
+668 NDLDFKSSIE
-676 IMYDENT
+676 YDAEV
-683 KDGNYSAVFR
+683 KDKVYKMVLK
-693 NNDGGILKPIQL
+693 NNDGGILKPAQITL
-705 LKIDKKAPEVS
+705 NIDKFAPEVS
-716 VEYVGYVTYTNAIKV
+716 NVEFIEEIPLQSSTSLANNIIDAI
-731 ADSVV
+731 
-736 QKIKYYYGGKSNKN
+736 IYHYYGGSGE
-750 TGKDNKIKPVKVKLS
+750 GKPVPVKVKVKATDS
-765 AKDDASKV
+765 VSGISIEGFKW
-773 AEFEYE
+773 ECE
-779 YTIDGN
+779 YTDQGTLKTI
-785 GYTGIISL
+785 YGIVEKGQYS
-793 KDDINTN
+793 K
-800 NTNNEGKLSINKID
+800 D
-814 KDENTV
+814 KDNEYYLIIDV
-820 QVICILDLTTD
+820 PKEFVDKQVNEVNNASIAICAT
-831 EANGY
+831 
-836 FGAKAVD
+836 D
-843 NAGNESAFVNKDG
+843 NAGNVSGYTSNDG
-856 DEYIYDNIAPDMT
+856 DRFVYDTIAPEINVGYDLANLKNKSNGIEYFAGDIIFT
-869 IKWDYIGKAP
+869 VTVTEA
-879 KDQEM
+879 
-884 CHKEVDG
+884 
-891 TLYLNYEGVN
+891 
-901 CALTIDETNFDKEDV
+901 NFDQNDLKIKDNNDTIHPGWNEE
-916 IINLDGTD
+916 INNQCTFKL
-924 IKIEDKGKKG
+924 EANGKHIV
-934 DKGYKSWQ
+934 
-942 PSGENGG
+942 
-949 TFTFNISGERT
+949 NIS
-960 HKLKITY
+960 Y
-967 TDKSGNIAE
+967 TDKSGNPVSYSR
-976 TIERNIVIDRT
+976 TIIIDKT
-987 APKINCTY
+987 DPEIEFTY
-995 KGELGTTE
+995 GASNKGEVKKHKDSSTRYYNGSMEVTCTITE
-1003 KNNDFTLRYYQAG
+1003 DNFDKNNT
-1016 PTVGFDINDENFA
+1016 
-1029 DNADVVK
+1029 VVK
-1036 VEWNG
+1036 VNAKEVDKDTVGWNKVKDENG
-1041 TVVSNKV
+1041 KVAYKASIPIQAEKNTNKSYLVEVNTTDMCSNNNSKTSDEIIIDTKKPSVSVLYDGKAESTYRNESITISIDEDNYNDVNTTVVLQGVDFNNSNK
-1048 YSVKHIKDK
+1048 KDAQK
-1057 PKYEVELPD
+1057 D
-1066 IAGSYVVTIEN
+1066 YVV
-1077 KDKCGNR
+1077 
-1084 TSFTTDTI
+1084 
-1092 VVDKVD
+1092 
-1098 PEISIRYLGE
+1098 
-1108 NENETT
+1108 NEETT
-1114 INPSLAEIYID
+1114 GGFTLNNGKYTKKIEIEKDANYTLTVDTKDRAGNSNSEDNKSWTFVRDTTAPTDLNISYSNNTINTDDKTNYYNNTMTVTLTATDVTSGVEEFIYTAHKTSGASG
-1125 EINFDK
+1125 IN
-1131 DNTEIWLL
+1131 
-1139 KETYEE
+1139 KETY
-1145 NAERKEEYKGEK
+1145 
-1157 PGEKITGGIWGEVTG
+1157 
-1172 IPVDVV
+1172 
-1178 YNQTKSAATQKNCY
+1178 
-1192 EVNLGDL
+1192 
-1199 KLNAKCTFFVR
+1199 
-1210 TKDKSGRENKLN
+1210 
-1222 SDFIFDTTT
+1222 SD
-1231 PNNLGISY
+1231 
-1239 SKISDSTAYYN
+1239 KISGTAIARKN
-1250 STAQVELS
+1250 
-1258 STDVASGVKEF
+1258 GNEF
-1269 NYTLVKRP
+1269 T
-1277 GSSNVNRGTS
+1277 GS
-1287 KGTVKAKYNGGN
+1287 
-1299 KFIATI
+1299 F
-1305 EIPAQFDGYV
+1305 EISAQFDGYIE
-1315 DFEAVDYADN
+1315 F
-1325 SSEKYDGS
+1325 S
-1333 AHHIV
+1333 AKDKAGNPAASKTDTKRIV
-1338 VDNKAPTSSITF
+1338 VDNKAPTSSVTF

-1378 NARNITV
+1378 NAGKITV
-1385 SATKDGVNYP
+1385 SVTKDGVNYP

-1421 SIKGTDE
+1421 SISGTDE
-1428 ANNNM
+1428 ANNSM
-1433 TPYTSENLT
+1433 TTYTSENLT

-1468 ILAVKFEDTNLD
+1468 IPAVKFEDTNLD

-1689 ITGLENKIINA
+1689 ITGLENRIINA
-1700 TGVTAKYTIFDTI
+1700 TGVTVKYTIFDTI

-1820 LGKRRKKKTA
+1820 LGKKRKKKTA